1 MKRIKRTLAALLIVV
16 LTLALLGEAV
26 FADNSEQPVWPE
38 EGAIQLSKSAAAVE
52 GKENTWEVTLGIQ
65 GKNYKTTS
73 DVVLVIDNSNSMY
86 PSETSKEDRMTKTK
100 AAANAFVDT
109 LLTEDSTT
117 RIALV
122 VYNLKETHTG
132 FYAYANRAA
141 LKQQINAIEQ
151 NEDEGG
157 TFTQLGLHTA
167 RTLLNSAESTGQN
180 KSIVLLSD
188 GEPTMAYRV
197 SQVAAD
203 ISFDGFNIDVKSNCG
218 EFSSSHKTPDLS
230 VSVNY
235 KAGTPEIVSCDYTQ
249 TVGDGTSTTNSYS
262 VSSTINTA
270 LNHGSTSGSVKCSHF
285 LGIGQQDWP
294 YVINENYSNGQELST
309 GTVSGNGLPA
319 KDFTFSTKVAA
330 RVTMQIS
337 NHGLP
342 TIWEAQQATAEGT
355 TVYTVAFQ
363 AGTDGERVLKAC
375 ATNPTK
381 GFFAISSST
390 NIETALKDVF
400 TSIAGSIAIA
410 ARAGSVA
417 DTMGDKVQLVIKE
430 TAPIITTDENVY
442 NNGDADIYI
451 SQGTASYDSAA
462 RAIHW
467 TVGNVSEQDKP
478 VMKYRVSIKSGY
490 NPPTGETLLTNE
502 QATFSYIDYLG
513 RDAEAEFPKPEVTV
527 GGGKLLV
534 HWYQVNEQ
542 GQPVNAQG
550 TVVESPALANQV
562 RPAEYHSADGSTGLR
577 YNTPYT
583 VAHELFDGYTYYGSY
598 ILNDSSL
605 TEGSSATVT
614 LTAVSSN
621 QDLWFAYGRDFKVA
635 HVQNG
640 TVVQT
645 DTHAVTEH
653 FDLTA
658 QVLTGHLYGGAFSA
672 EACGAG
678 SVQSFAAGQNAM
690 DFTPEAGAT
699 YYIWEPSNVYL
710 APRNYNVW
718 QHVYGG
724 SNGERGVI
732 ATYLLTTIDRTLYQE
747 VGFLSGGSSYVSEKD
762 GASIAY
768 GVVNANKG
776 SKLYQQLFV
785 RDGSLNAT
793 EGIEA
798 TSRDDGYIG
807 LYRWT
812 DGAFYQK
819 DAAFSFQPYWI
830 TLDGIRVTGTSVRT
844 CTYRGTG
851 TTDDHQSLGISAEPT
866 GSACTVVSAAE
877 TTIHFAET
885 YSLDAATDAP
895 VAPPEPEPE
904 TVTLTL
910 HEGTST
916 RSITVLT
923 GDQRGKVAPAEL
935 GGKVFAGW
943 YTDDAYRTPAD
954 LSNVQEDRTL
964 YGKYVSYNYLRVE
977 YQRNSFL
984 QGNSITLLSA
994 VDGRGFAETGFV
1006 INGKRVA
1013 VPQLTERFRVFTAQM
1028 VFGRCVSRDALL
1040 MTMPYS
1046 LQGLQLGAAIEIT
1059 PYWVTPDGTTV
1070 YGEAR
1075 TLIYEYFTLR
1085 G

>member
-86 PSETSKEDRMTKTK
+86 PSKTSKEDRMSKTK

-132 FYAYANRAA
+132 FYTYGNRAE
-141 LKQQINAIEQ
+141 LKQQISSISK
-151 NEDEGG
+151 NENDGG

-188 GEPTMAYRV
+188 GEPTKAYAF
-197 SQVAAD
+197 VAKNPTYTGCESWHL
-203 ISFDGFNIDVKSNCG
+203 ISGHHGGTFKAETF
-218 EFSSSHKTPDLS
+218 EP
-230 VSVNY
+230 NY
-235 KAGTPEIVSCDYTQ
+235 SLTL
-249 TVGDGTSTTNSYS
+249 GDGRTNDFGTYSYNAIARSVTCNKDVSKDIDCNYYKDSSGNWVYTTNE
-262 VSSTINTA
+262 VGTD
-270 LNHGSTSGSVKCSHF
+270 
-285 LGIGQQDWP
+285 LGVP
-294 YVINENYSNGQELST
+294 
-309 GTVSGNGLPA
+309 
-319 KDFTFSTKVAA
+319 
-330 RVTMQIS
+330 TM
-337 NHGLP
+337 
-342 TIWEAQQATAEGT
+342 WEAEQATAEGT
-355 TVYTVAFQ
+355 AVYTVAFQ

-390 NIETALKDVF
+390 NIETALKDAF
-400 TSIAGSIAIA
+400 TSIAGSISIA

-417 DTMGDKVQLVIKE
+417 DTMGDNVQLVFKDA
-430 TAPIITTDENVY
+430 APIITTDMAVY
-442 NNGDADIYI
+442 AAGNADVYI

-478 VMKYRVSIKSGY
+478 VMKYRVTIKSGCT
-490 NPPTGETLLTNE
+490 PSTGETLLTNE
-502 QATFSYIDYLG
+502 QAIFSYIDYLG

-534 HWYQVNEQ
+534 HWYQVNEN

-562 RPAEYHSADGSTGLR
+562 QPAEYHSANGSTGLR

-583 VAHELFDGYTYYGSY
+583 VDHKIFDGYTYYGSY
-598 ILNDSSL
+598 IPNDGSL
-605 TEGSSATVT
+605 TEGDSATVT
-614 LTAVSSN
+614 LTAANSN

-672 EACGAG
+672 EACGAD

-699 YYIWEPSNVYL
+699 YYIWEPSDVYL

-943 YTDDAYRTPAD
+943 YTDGTYRTPAD

-1028 VFGRCVSRDALL
+1028 VFGRSVSRDALL

-1046 LQGLQLGAAIEIT
+1046 LQGLQRGAAIEIT

>member
-1 MKRIKRTLAALLIVV
+1 MKRIKRTLAALLTVV

-73 DVVLVIDNSNSMY
+73 DVVLVIDNSNSMH
-86 PSETSKEDRMTKTK
+86 PSKTSKEDRMTKTK

-122 VYNLKETHTG
+122 VYNLTETHTG
-132 FYAYANRAA
+132 FYTYENKAA
-141 LKQQINAIEQ
+141 LKSKINAIEQ
-151 NEDEGG
+151 DNDNGG

-188 GEPTMAYRV
+188 GEPTKAYEF
-197 SQVAAD
+197 VAVNATYT
-203 ISFDGFNIDVKSNCG
+203 NCQ
-218 EFSSSHKTPDLS
+218 SSHGLVFNRNHSGGQFKADTFLPDYNL
-230 VSVNY
+230 
-235 KAGTPEIVSCDYTQ
+235 TL
-249 TVGDGTSTTNSYS
+249 GDGGTNDFGTYSHNAIASSVTCNKGVSRDIDCNYYKDSSDNWVYTTN
-262 VSSTINTA
+262 V
-270 LNHGSTSGSVKCSHF
+270 VKTD
-285 LGIGQQDWP
+285 LGVP
-294 YVINENYSNGQELST
+294 
-309 GTVSGNGLPA
+309 
-319 KDFTFSTKVAA
+319 
-330 RVTMQIS
+330 TM
-337 NHGLP
+337 
-342 TIWEAQQATAEGT
+342 WEAEQATAEGT

-375 ATNPTK
+375 ATDPTK
-381 GFFAISSST
+381 GYFAIGSST
-390 NIETALKDVF
+390 NVETALKDAF

-417 DTMGDKVQLVIKE
+417 DTMGENVQLVFNNS
-430 TAPIITTDENVY
+430 APIITTDKDVY
-442 NNGDADIYI
+442 DAGNADVYI

-478 VMKYRVSIKSGY
+478 VMKYRVTIKSGY
-490 NPPTGETLLTNE
+490 NPSTGETLLTNE

-534 HWYQVNEQ
+534 HWYQVNEN

-562 RPAEYHSADGSTGLR
+562 RPAEYHSADDSTGLR

-605 TEGSSATVT
+605 TAGDSATVT
-614 LTAVSSN
+614 LTAANSN

-658 QVLTGHLYGGAFSA
+658 QVPGGRLYGGAFSA
-672 EACGAG
+672 EACGAD

-699 YYIWEPSNVYL
+699 YYIWEPSDVYL

-718 QHVYGG
+718 QHVYGS

-747 VGFLSGGSSYVSEKD
+747 VGFLSGSSSYASEKD

-776 SKLYQQLFV
+776 SELYQQLYV
-785 RDGSLNAT
+785 WRGELNAT
-793 EGIEA
+793 TGINAE
-798 TSRDDGYIG
+798 TRDDGYIG

-812 DGAFYQK
+812 DSAFYHEN
-819 DAAFSFQPYWI
+819 ATLSFQPYWI

-851 TTDDHQSLGISAEPT
+851 TTEDHQSLGISAKTT
-866 GSACTVVSAAE
+866 GSACTAVSAAE
-877 TTIHFAET
+877 TTIRFAET

-895 VAPPEPEPE
+895 VTPPQPEPE

-910 HEGTST
+910 HEGTNT

-923 GDQRGKVAPAEL
+923 GDQRGKVAPAGL

-954 LSNVQEDRTL
+954 LSNVQENRTL

-1028 VFGRCVSRDALL
+1028 VFGRSVSRDALL

-1046 LQGLQLGAAIEIT
+1046 LQGLQRGAAIEIT

>member
-1 MKRIKRTLAALLIVV
+1 MKRIKRTLAALLTVV

-86 PSETSKEDRMTKTK
+86 DNSRMAKTK

-109 LLTEDSTT
+109 LLTEESTT

-141 LKQQINAIEQ
+141 LKQQINAITQ
-151 NEDEGG
+151 NNDDGG

-188 GEPTMAYRV
+188 GEPTKAYEF
-197 SQVAAD
+197 VAKNPTYTGCESWHL
-203 ISFDGFNIDVKSNCG
+203 ISGHHGGTFKAETFEPNYSLTLGDGRTNDFGTYSYNAIARSVICDKGVKSDIDCNYYKD
-218 EFSSSHKTPDLS
+218 SSGNW
-230 VSVNY
+230 VY
-235 KAGTPEIVSCDYTQ
+235 
-249 TVGDGTSTTNSYS
+249 TTNK
-262 VSSTINTA
+262 VGTD
-270 LNHGSTSGSVKCSHF
+270 
-285 LGIGQQDWP
+285 LGVP
-294 YVINENYSNGQELST
+294 
-309 GTVSGNGLPA
+309 
-319 KDFTFSTKVAA
+319 
-330 RVTMQIS
+330 TM
-337 NHGLP
+337 
-342 TIWEAQQATAEGT
+342 WEAEQATAEGT

-390 NIETALKDVF
+390 NIETALKDAF
-400 TSIAGSIAIA
+400 TSIAGSISIA

-417 DTMGDKVQLVIKE
+417 DTMGDKVQLVFKDA
-430 TAPIITTDENVY
+430 APIITTDMAVY
-442 NNGDADIYI
+442 AAGNADVYI

-478 VMKYRVSIKSGY
+478 VMKYRVTIKSGC
-490 NPPTGETLLTNE
+490 NPSTGETLLTNE

-513 RDAEAEFPKPEVTV
+513 RNAEAEFPKPEVTV

-534 HWYQVNEQ
+534 HWYQVNDE
-542 GQPVNAQG
+542 GLPVNAQG

-562 RPAEYHSADGSTGLR
+562 QPAEYHSVNGSTGLL

-583 VAHELFDGYTYYGSY
+583 VDHKIFDGYTYYGSY
-598 ILNDSSL
+598 ILNDGNL
-605 TEGSSATVT
+605 TEGDSATVT

-672 EACGAG
+672 EACGAD

-699 YYIWEPSNVYL
+699 YYIWEPSDVYL

-732 ATYLLTTIDRTLYQE
+732 ATYLLTTIDRTHYQE

-768 GVVNANKG
+768 GVVNANKNG
-776 SKLYQQLFV
+776 TLYQQLFV
-785 RDGSLNAT
+785 RNGILNATNAT
-793 EGIEA
+793 EGLEA

-819 DAAFSFQPYWI
+819 DAVFSFQPYWI

-877 TTIHFAET
+877 TTIRFAET

-895 VAPPEPEPE
+895 VAPPEPEPK

-916 RSITVLT
+916 RSITVPT

-954 LSNVQEDRTL
+954 LSNVQENRTL

-1006 INGKRVA
+1006 INEKRVA

-1028 VFGRCVSRDALL
+1028 VFGRSVSRDALL

-1046 LQGLQLGAAIEIT
+1046 MQGLQRGAAIEIT

>member
-141 LKQQINAIEQ
+141 LKQQINAITQ
-151 NEDEGG
+151 NNDDGG

-180 KSIVLLSD
+180 KNIVLLSD
-188 GEPTMAYRV
+188 GEPTASYRIGG
-197 SQVAAD
+197 SITCTED
-203 ISFDGFNIDVKSNCG
+203 I
-218 EFSSSHKTPDLS
+218 EFK
-230 VSVNY
+230 
-235 KAGTPEIVSCDYTQ
+235 DYTFFIGV
-249 TVGDGTSTTNSYS
+249 TKYATSN
-262 VSSTINTA
+262 INWATA
-270 LNHGSTSGSVKCSHF
+270 
-285 LGIGQQDWP
+285 Q
-294 YVINENYSNGQELST
+294 INCNYNK
-309 GTVSGNGLPA
+309 VDGNGEEFVT
-319 KDFTFSTKVAA
+319 DAA
-330 RVTMQIS
+330 SGLEITGCKHASDGGDDYIT
-337 NHGLP
+337 HGIA
-342 TIWEAQQATAEGT
+342 TIWESNQAKADGT
-355 TVYTVAFQ
+355 TIYSVALQ
-363 AGTDGERVLKAC
+363 VGTNGEQVLKAC

-381 GFFAISSST
+381 GYFAIGSST
-390 NIETALKDVF
+390 NIETALKDAF
-400 TSIAGSIAIA
+400 TSIAGSISIA

-417 DTMGDKVQLVIKE
+417 DTMGDKVQLVFKDA
-430 TAPIITTDENVY
+430 APIITTDMAVY
-442 NNGDADIYI
+442 AAGNADVYI
-451 SQGTASYDSAA
+451 SQGTASYDSAT

-478 VMKYRVSIKSGY
+478 VMKYRVTIKSGC
-490 NPPTGETLLTNE
+490 NPSTGETLLTNE

-534 HWYQVNEQ
+534 HWYQVNDK

-562 RPAEYHSADGSTGLR
+562 QPAQYHSVNGSTGLR

-583 VAHELFDGYTYYGSY
+583 VDHKIFDGYTYYGSY
-598 ILNDSSL
+598 ILNDGSL
-605 TEGSSATVT
+605 TEGDSATVT

-640 TVVQT
+640 IVVQT

-658 QVLTGHLYGGAFSA
+658 QVPGGRLYGGAFSA
-672 EACGAG
+672 EACGAD

-699 YYIWEPSNVYL
+699 YYIWEPSDVYL

-747 VGFLSGGSSYVSEKD
+747 VGFLSGGNSYVSEKD

-768 GVVNANKG
+768 GVVNANKNG
-776 SKLYQQLFV
+776 TLYQQLFV
-785 RDGSLNAT
+785 RNGILNAT
-793 EGIEA
+793 EGLEA

-851 TTDDHQSLGISAEPT
+851 TTDDHQSLGISAKTT

-877 TTIHFAET
+877 TTIRFAET

-895 VAPPEPEPE
+895 VALPEPEPE

-916 RSITVLT
+916 RSITVPT

-954 LSNVQEDRTL
+954 LSNVQENRTL

-1028 VFGRCVSRDALL
+1028 VFGRSVSRDALL

-1046 LQGLQLGAAIEIT
+1046 LQGLQRGAAIEIT

-1075 TLIYEYFTLR
+1075 TLIYEYFTLC

>member
-1 MKRIKRTLAALLIVV
+1 MKRIKRTLAALLTVV

-86 PSETSKEDRMTKTK
+86 DNSRMAKTK

-109 LLTEDSTT
+109 LLTEESTT

-132 FYAYANRAA
+132 FYTYGNRAE
-141 LKQQINAIEQ
+141 LKQQISSISK
-151 NEDEGG
+151 NENDGG

-188 GEPTMAYRV
+188 GEPTKAYAF
-197 SQVAAD
+197 VAKNPTYTGCESWHL
-203 ISFDGFNIDVKSNCG
+203 ISGHHGGTFKAETF
-218 EFSSSHKTPDLS
+218 EP
-230 VSVNY
+230 NY
-235 KAGTPEIVSCDYTQ
+235 SLTL
-249 TVGDGTSTTNSYS
+249 GDGRTNDFGTYSYNAIARSVTCNKDVSKDIDCNYYKDSSGNWVYTTN
-262 VSSTINTA
+262 V
-270 LNHGSTSGSVKCSHF
+270 VKTD
-285 LGIGQQDWP
+285 LGVP
-294 YVINENYSNGQELST
+294 
-309 GTVSGNGLPA
+309 
-319 KDFTFSTKVAA
+319 
-330 RVTMQIS
+330 TM
-337 NHGLP
+337 
-342 TIWEAQQATAEGT
+342 WEAEQATAEGT

-390 NIETALKDVF
+390 NIETALKDAF
-400 TSIAGSIAIA
+400 TSIAGSISIA

-417 DTMGDKVQLVIKE
+417 DTMGDNVQLVFKDA
-430 TAPIITTDENVY
+430 APIITTDMAVY
-442 NNGDADIYI
+442 AAGNADVYI

-478 VMKYRVSIKSGY
+478 VMKYRVTIKSGC
-490 NPPTGETLLTNE
+490 NPSTGKTLLTNE

-542 GQPVNAQG
+542 GLPVNAQG

-562 RPAEYHSADGSTGLR
+562 QPAEYHSVNGSTGLR

-583 VAHELFDGYTYYGSY
+583 VDHKIFDGYTYYGSY
-598 ILNDSSL
+598 ILNDGSL

-672 EACGAG
+672 EACGADN
-678 SVQSFAAGQNAM
+678 VQSFAAGQNAM
-690 DFTPEAGAT
+690 DFTPVAGAT
-699 YYIWEPSNVYL
+699 YYIWEPSDVYL

-732 ATYLLTTIDRTLYQE
+732 ATYLLTAIDRTLYQE

-812 DGAFYQK
+812 DGAFYQE

-851 TTDDHQSLGISAEPT
+851 TTDDHQSLGISAKTT

-877 TTIHFAET
+877 TTIRFAET

-910 HEGTST
+910 HEDTST

-954 LSNVQEDRTL
+954 LSNVQENRTL

-994 VDGRGFAETGFV
+994 VDGRGFAETGFI

-1028 VFGRCVSRDALL
+1028 VFGRSVSRDALL

-1046 LQGLQLGAAIEIT
+1046 LQGLQRGAAIEIT

>member
-1 MKRIKRTLAALLIVV
+1 MKRIKRTLAALLTVV

-86 PSETSKEDRMTKTK
+86 DNSRMAKTK

-109 LLTEDSTT
+109 LLTEESTT

-141 LKQQINAIEQ
+141 LKQQINAITQ
-151 NEDEGG
+151 NNDDGG

-188 GEPTMAYRV
+188 GEPTKAYEF
-197 SQVAAD
+197 VAKNPTYTGCESWHV
-203 ISFDGFNIDVKSNCG
+203 ISGHHGGTFKAETFEPNYSLTLGDGRTNDFGTYSYNAIARSVICDKGVKSDIDCNYYKD
-218 EFSSSHKTPDLS
+218 SSGNW
-230 VSVNY
+230 VY
-235 KAGTPEIVSCDYTQ
+235 
-249 TVGDGTSTTNSYS
+249 TTNE
-262 VSSTINTA
+262 VGTD
-270 LNHGSTSGSVKCSHF
+270 
-285 LGIGQQDWP
+285 LGVP
-294 YVINENYSNGQELST
+294 
-309 GTVSGNGLPA
+309 
-319 KDFTFSTKVAA
+319 
-330 RVTMQIS
+330 TM
-337 NHGLP
+337 
-342 TIWEAQQATAEGT
+342 WEAEQATAEGT

-390 NIETALKDVF
+390 NIETALKDAF
-400 TSIAGSIAIA
+400 TSIAGSISIA

-417 DTMGDKVQLVIKE
+417 DTMGDKVQLVFKDA
-430 TAPIITTDENVY
+430 APIITTDMAVY
-442 NNGDADIYI
+442 AAGNADVYI

-478 VMKYRVSIKSGY
+478 VMKYRVTIKSGY
-490 NPPTGETLLTNE
+490 NPSTGETLLTNE
-502 QATFSYIDYLG
+502 QAIFSYIDYLG
-513 RDAEAEFPKPEVTV
+513 RNAEAEFPKPEVTV

-534 HWYQVNEQ
+534 HWYQVNDK
-542 GQPVNAQG
+542 GQPVNSQG
-550 TVVESPALANQV
+550 TVVESPALAHQV
-562 RPAEYHSADGSTGLR
+562 QPAEYHSVNGSTGLR

-583 VAHELFDGYTYYGSY
+583 VDHKIFDGYTYYGSY
-598 ILNDSSL
+598 ILNDGSP
-605 TEGSSATVT
+605 TEGDSATVT

-658 QVLTGHLYGGAFSA
+658 QVPGGRLYGGAFTA
-672 EACGAG
+672 EACGAD

-690 DFTPEAGAT
+690 DFTPVAGAT
-699 YYIWEPSNVYL
+699 YYIWEPSDVYL

-776 SKLYQQLFV
+776 RELYQQLFV

-851 TTDDHQSLGISAEPT
+851 TTDDHQSLGISAKTT

-877 TTIHFAET
+877 TTIRFAET

-895 VAPPEPEPE
+895 AAPPEPEPE

-954 LSNVQEDRTL
+954 LSNVQENRTL

-1028 VFGRCVSRDALL
+1028 VFGRSVSRDALL

-1046 LQGLQLGAAIEIT
+1046 LQGLQRGAAIEIT

>member
-1 MKRIKRTLAALLIVV
+1 MKRIKRTLAALLTVV

-86 PSETSKEDRMTKTK
+86 DNSRMAKTK

-109 LLTEDSTT
+109 LLTEESTT

-122 VYNLKETHTG
+122 VYNLNETHTG
-132 FYAYANRAA
+132 FYTYENKAA
-141 LKQQINAIEQ
+141 LKHQIDAIAKSRPEKL
-151 NEDEGG
+151 GG

-188 GEPTMAYRV
+188 GVPTKAYTFVAKNPNYTGCESWHVISGHHGGTFKAETFEPNYSLTLGDGRTNDFGTYSYNAIARSVICDKGVKSDIDCNYYKDSSGNWVYTTNEVGTDLGVPTM
-197 SQVAAD
+197 
-203 ISFDGFNIDVKSNCG
+203 
-218 EFSSSHKTPDLS
+218 
-230 VSVNY
+230 
-235 KAGTPEIVSCDYTQ
+235 
-249 TVGDGTSTTNSYS
+249 
-262 VSSTINTA
+262 
-270 LNHGSTSGSVKCSHF
+270 
-285 LGIGQQDWP
+285 
-294 YVINENYSNGQELST
+294 
-309 GTVSGNGLPA
+309 
-319 KDFTFSTKVAA
+319 
-330 RVTMQIS
+330 
-337 NHGLP
+337 
-342 TIWEAQQATAEGT
+342 WEAEQATAEGT

-390 NIETALKDVF
+390 NIETALKAAF
-400 TSIAGSIAIA
+400 TSIAGSISIA

-417 DTMGDKVQLVIKE
+417 DTMGDKVQLVFKDA
-430 TAPIITTDENVY
+430 APIITTDMAVY
-442 NNGDADIYI
+442 AAGNADVYI
-451 SQGTASYDSAA
+451 SQGTASYDSAT

-478 VMKYRVSIKSGY
+478 VMKYRVTIKSGY
-490 NPPTGETLLTNE
+490 NPSTGKTLLTNE
-502 QATFSYIDYLG
+502 QAIFSYIDYLG

-534 HWYQVNEQ
+534 HWYQVNDK
-542 GQPVNAQG
+542 GLPVNAQG
-550 TVVESPALANQV
+550 TVVESPALAHQV
-562 RPAEYHSADGSTGLR
+562 QPAQYHCVNGSTGLL

-583 VAHELFDGYTYYGSY
+583 VDHKIFDGYTYYGSY
-598 ILNDSSL
+598 ILNDGSL

-614 LTAVSSN
+614 LTAANSN

-658 QVLTGHLYGGAFSA
+658 QVPGGRLYGGAFSA
-672 EACGAG
+672 EACGADN
-678 SVQSFAAGQNAM
+678 VQSFAAGQNAM

-699 YYIWEPSNVYL
+699 YYIWEPSDVYL

-776 SKLYQQLFV
+776 SELYQQLFV

-877 TTIHFAET
+877 TTIRFAET

-943 YTDDAYRTPAD
+943 YTDDAYRTPAV
-954 LSNVQEDRTL
+954 LSNVQENRTL

-1028 VFGRCVSRDALL
+1028 VFGRSVSRDALL

-1046 LQGLQLGAAIEIT
+1046 LQGLQRGAAIEIT
-1059 PYWVTPDGTTV
+1059 PYWVTSDGTTV

>member
-86 PSETSKEDRMTKTK
+86 DNSRMAKTK

-122 VYNLKETHTG
+122 VYNLNETHTG
-132 FYAYANRAA
+132 FYTYENKAA
-141 LKQQINAIEQ
+141 LKHQIDAIAKSRPETL
-151 NEDEGG
+151 GG

-188 GEPTMAYRV
+188 GEPTASYRIGG
-197 SQVAAD
+197 SITCTED
-203 ISFDGFNIDVKSNCG
+203 I
-218 EFSSSHKTPDLS
+218 EFT
-230 VSVNY
+230 
-235 KAGTPEIVSCDYTQ
+235 DYTLFFGV
-249 TVGDGTSTTNSYS
+249 TKYATSN
-262 VSSTINTA
+262 INWATA
-270 LNHGSTSGSVKCSHF
+270 
-285 LGIGQQDWP
+285 Q
-294 YVINENYSNGQELST
+294 INCNYNK
-309 GTVSGNGLPA
+309 VDGNGEEFVT
-319 KDFTFSTKVAA
+319 DAA
-330 RVTMQIS
+330 SGLEITGCKHASDGGDDYIT
-337 NHGLP
+337 HGIA
-342 TIWEAQQATAEGT
+342 TIWESNQAKADGT
-355 TVYTVAFQ
+355 TIY
-363 AGTDGERVLKAC
+363 
-375 ATNPTK
+375 
-381 GFFAISSST
+381 
-390 NIETALKDVF
+390 
-400 TSIAGSIAIA
+400 
-410 ARAGSVA
+410 SVA
-417 DTMGDKVQLVIKE
+417 LQVGT
-430 TAPIITTDENVY
+430 
-442 NNGDADIYI
+442 NG
-451 SQGTASYDSAA
+451 
-462 RAIHW
+462 
-467 TVGNVSEQDKP
+467 EQDKP
-478 VMKYRVSIKSGY
+478 VMKYRVTIKSGY
-490 NPPTGETLLTNE
+490 NPSTGETLLTNE
-502 QATFSYIDYLG
+502 QAIFSYIDYLG
-513 RDAEAEFPKPEVTV
+513 RNAEAEFPKPEVTV

-534 HWYQVNEQ
+534 HWYQVNDK

-550 TVVESPALANQV
+550 TVVESPALAHQIQ
-562 RPAEYHSADGSTGLR
+562 PAEYHSVNGSTGLL

-583 VAHELFDGYTYYGSY
+583 VGHKIFDGYTYYGSY
-598 ILNDSSL
+598 ILNDGSL
-605 TEGSSATVT
+605 TEGDSATVT
-614 LTAVSSN
+614 LTAANSN

-645 DTHAVTEH
+645 DTHTVTEH

-658 QVLTGHLYGGAFSA
+658 QVPGGRLYGGAFSA
-672 EACGAG
+672 EACGAD

-699 YYIWEPSNVYL
+699 YYIWEPSDVYL

-724 SNGERGVI
+724 SDGERGVI

-747 VGFLSGGSSYVSEKD
+747 VGFLSGGSSYLSEKD

-776 SKLYQQLFV
+776 SELYQQLFV

-851 TTDDHQSLGISAEPT
+851 TTDDHQSLGISAKTT
-866 GSACTVVSAAE
+866 GSALTAATVSENTVR
-877 TTIHFAET
+877 FAGA
-885 YSLDAATDAP
+885 YSLDATTDAP
-895 VAPPEPEPE
+895 IAPPEPEPK

-910 HEGTST
+910 HEGTDT
-916 RSITVLT
+916 RTLTVLT

-943 YTDDAYRTPAD
+943 YTDGTYRTPAV
-954 LSNVQEDRTL
+954 LSNVQENRTL
-964 YGKYVSYNYLRVE
+964 YGKYVSYNYLRAE

-1028 VFGRCVSRDALL
+1028 VFGRSVSRDALL

-1046 LQGLQLGAAIEIT
+1046 LQGLQRGAAIEIT

>member
-86 PSETSKEDRMTKTK
+86 PSKTSKEDRMTKTK

-132 FYAYANRAA
+132 FYTYGNRAE
-141 LKQQINAIEQ
+141 LKQQISSISK
-151 NEDEGG
+151 NENDGG

-188 GEPTMAYRV
+188 GEPTKAYAF
-197 SQVAAD
+197 VAKNPTYTGCESWHL
-203 ISFDGFNIDVKSNCG
+203 ISGHHGGTFKAETF
-218 EFSSSHKTPDLS
+218 EP
-230 VSVNY
+230 NY
-235 KAGTPEIVSCDYTQ
+235 SLTL
-249 TVGDGTSTTNSYS
+249 GDGRTNDFGTYSYNAIARSVTCNKDVSKDIDCNYYKDSSGNWVYTTNE
-262 VSSTINTA
+262 VDTD
-270 LNHGSTSGSVKCSHF
+270 
-285 LGIGQQDWP
+285 LGVP
-294 YVINENYSNGQELST
+294 
-309 GTVSGNGLPA
+309 
-319 KDFTFSTKVAA
+319 
-330 RVTMQIS
+330 TM
-337 NHGLP
+337 
-342 TIWEAQQATAEGT
+342 WEAEQATAEGT

-381 GFFAISSST
+381 GYFAIDSST
-390 NIETALKDVF
+390 NIETALKDAF
-400 TSIAGSIAIA
+400 TSIAGSISIA

-417 DTMGDKVQLVIKE
+417 DTMGDNVQLVFKDA
-430 TAPIITTDENVY
+430 APIITTDMAVY
-442 NNGDADIYI
+442 AAGNADVYI
-451 SQGTASYDSAA
+451 SQGTAYYDSAA

-490 NPPTGETLLTNE
+490 NPSTGETLLTNE

-534 HWYQVNEQ
+534 HWYQVNDK

-550 TVVESPALANQV
+550 TVVESPALAHQV
-562 RPAEYHSADGSTGLR
+562 QPAQYHNANGSTGLL

-583 VAHELFDGYTYYGSY
+583 VDHKIFDGYTYYGSY
-598 ILNDSSL
+598 ILNDGSL

-658 QVLTGHLYGGAFSA
+658 QVPGGRLYGGAFSA
-672 EACGAG
+672 EACGAD

-699 YYIWEPSNVYL
+699 YYIWEPSDVYL

-776 SKLYQQLFV
+776 SELYQQLFV

-885 YSLDAATDAP
+885 YSLDATTDAP

-954 LSNVQEDRTL
+954 LSNVQENRTL

-994 VDGRGFAETGFV
+994 VDGRGFAETGFI

-1028 VFGRCVSRDALL
+1028 VFGRSVSRDALL

-1046 LQGLQLGAAIEIT
+1046 LQGLQRGAAIEIT

>member
-86 PSETSKEDRMTKTK
+86 DNSRMAKTK

-141 LKQQINAIEQ
+141 LKQQINAITQ
-151 NEDEGG
+151 NNDDGG

-180 KSIVLLSD
+180 KNIVLLSD
-188 GEPTMAYRV
+188 GEPTKAYEF
-197 SQVAAD
+197 VAKNPTYTGCESWHL
-203 ISFDGFNIDVKSNCG
+203 ISGHHGGTFKAETF
-218 EFSSSHKTPDLS
+218 EP
-230 VSVNY
+230 NY
-235 KAGTPEIVSCDYTQ
+235 SLTL
-249 TVGDGTSTTNSYS
+249 GDGRTNDFGTYSYNAIARSVTCNKDVSKDIDCNYYKDSSGNWVYTTNE
-262 VSSTINTA
+262 VETD
-270 LNHGSTSGSVKCSHF
+270 
-285 LGIGQQDWP
+285 LGVP
-294 YVINENYSNGQELST
+294 
-309 GTVSGNGLPA
+309 
-319 KDFTFSTKVAA
+319 
-330 RVTMQIS
+330 TM
-337 NHGLP
+337 
-342 TIWEAQQATAEGT
+342 WEAEQATAEGT

-390 NIETALKDVF
+390 NIETALKDAF
-400 TSIAGSIAIA
+400 TSIAGSISIA

-417 DTMGDKVQLVIKE
+417 DTMGDKVQLVFKDA
-430 TAPIITTDENVY
+430 APIITTDMAVY
-442 NNGDADIYI
+442 AAGNADVYI
-451 SQGTASYDSAA
+451 SQGTASYDSAT

-478 VMKYRVSIKSGY
+478 VMKYRVTIKSGC
-490 NPPTGETLLTNE
+490 NPSTGETLLTNE

-534 HWYQVNEQ
+534 HWYQVNDK

-550 TVVESPALANQV
+550 TVVESPALAHQV
-562 RPAEYHSADGSTGLR
+562 QPAEYHSVNGSTGLR

-583 VAHELFDGYTYYGSY
+583 VDHKIFDGYTYYGSY
-598 ILNDSSL
+598 ILNDGSP
-605 TEGSSATVT
+605 TEGDSATVT

-672 EACGAG
+672 EACGEDN
-678 SVQSFAAGQNAM
+678 VQSFAAGQNAM

-699 YYIWEPSNVYL
+699 YYIWEPSDVYL
-710 APRNYNVW
+710 APRNYNAW

-768 GVVNANKG
+768 GVVNANKNG
-776 SKLYQQLFV
+776 TLYQQLFV
-785 RDGSLNAT
+785 RNGILNAT
-793 EGIEA
+793 EGLEA

-851 TTDDHQSLGISAEPT
+851 TTDDHQSLGISAKTT

-877 TTIHFAET
+877 TTIRFAET

-895 VAPPEPEPE
+895 VAPPEPEPK

-916 RSITVLT
+916 RSITVPT

-954 LSNVQEDRTL
+954 LSNVQENRTL

-994 VDGRGFAETGFV
+994 VDGRGYAETGFV
-1006 INGKRVA
+1006 INGRKVV

-1028 VFGRCVSRDALL
+1028 VFGRSVSRDALL

-1046 LQGLQLGAAIEIT
+1046 LQGLQRGAAIEIT

>member
-1 MKRIKRTLAALLIVV
+1 MKRIKRTLAALLTVV

-86 PSETSKEDRMTKTK
+86 DNSRMAKTK

-141 LKQQINAIEQ
+141 LKQQINAITQ
-151 NEDEGG
+151 NNDDGG

-188 GEPTMAYRV
+188 GVPTKAYAFVAKNPTYTGCESWHVISGHHGGTFKAETFEPNYSLTLGDGRTNDFGTYSYNAIARSVICDKGVKSDIDCNYYKDSSGNWVYTTNKVGTDLGVPTM
-197 SQVAAD
+197 
-203 ISFDGFNIDVKSNCG
+203 
-218 EFSSSHKTPDLS
+218 
-230 VSVNY
+230 
-235 KAGTPEIVSCDYTQ
+235 
-249 TVGDGTSTTNSYS
+249 
-262 VSSTINTA
+262 
-270 LNHGSTSGSVKCSHF
+270 
-285 LGIGQQDWP
+285 
-294 YVINENYSNGQELST
+294 
-309 GTVSGNGLPA
+309 
-319 KDFTFSTKVAA
+319 
-330 RVTMQIS
+330 
-337 NHGLP
+337 
-342 TIWEAQQATAEGT
+342 WEAEQATAEGT

-390 NIETALKDVF
+390 NIETALKDAF
-400 TSIAGSIAIA
+400 TSIAGSISIA

-417 DTMGDKVQLVIKE
+417 DTMGDKVQLVFKDA
-430 TAPIITTDENVY
+430 APIITTDMAVY
-442 NNGDADIYI
+442 AAGNADVYI

-478 VMKYRVSIKSGY
+478 VMKYRVTIKSGY
-490 NPPTGETLLTNE
+490 NPSTGETLLTNE
-502 QATFSYIDYLG
+502 QAAFSYIDYLG
-513 RDAEAEFPKPEVTV
+513 RNAEAEFPKPEVTV

-534 HWYQVNEQ
+534 HWYQVNDK
-542 GQPVNAQG
+542 GLPVNAQG
-550 TVVESPALANQV
+550 TVVESPALAHQV
-562 RPAEYHSADGSTGLR
+562 QPAEYHSVNGSTGLR

-583 VAHELFDGYTYYGSY
+583 VDHKIFDGYTYYGSY
-598 ILNDSSL
+598 ILNDGSL
-605 TEGSSATVT
+605 TEGDSATVT

-672 EACGAG
+672 EACGAD

-690 DFTPEAGAT
+690 DFTPVAGAT
-699 YYIWEPSNVYL
+699 YYIWEPSDVYL

-747 VGFLSGGSSYVSEKD
+747 VGFLSGGGSYVSEKD

-768 GVVNANKG
+768 GVVNANKNG
-776 SKLYQQLFV
+776 TLYQQLFV
-785 RDGSLNAT
+785 RNGILNAT
-793 EGIEA
+793 EGLEA

-851 TTDDHQSLGISAEPT
+851 TTDDHQSLGISAKTT

-877 TTIHFAET
+877 TTIRFAET

-895 VAPPEPEPE
+895 VAPPEPEPK

-910 HEGTST
+910 HEGTDT
-916 RSITVLT
+916 RTLTVLT

-954 LSNVQEDRTL
+954 LSNVQENRTL

-1028 VFGRCVSRDALL
+1028 VFGRSVSRDALL

-1046 LQGLQLGAAIEIT
+1046 LQGLQRGAAIEIT

>member
-1 MKRIKRTLAALLIVV
+1 MKRIKRTLAALLTVV

-86 PSETSKEDRMTKTK
+86 PSKTSKEDRMTKTK

-109 LLTEDSTT
+109 LLTEESTT

-132 FYAYANRAA
+132 FYTYGNRAE
-141 LKQQINAIEQ
+141 LKQQISSISK
-151 NEDEGG
+151 NENDGG

-188 GEPTMAYRV
+188 GEPTKAYEF
-197 SQVAAD
+197 VAKNPTYTGCESWHFL
-203 ISFDGFNIDVKSNCG
+203 ISGHHGGTFKAETFEPNYSLTLGDGSTNDFGTYSYNAIARSVICDKGVKSDIDCNYYKD
-218 EFSSSHKTPDLS
+218 SSGNW
-230 VSVNY
+230 VY
-235 KAGTPEIVSCDYTQ
+235 
-249 TVGDGTSTTNSYS
+249 TTNE
-262 VSSTINTA
+262 VGTD
-270 LNHGSTSGSVKCSHF
+270 
-285 LGIGQQDWP
+285 LGVP
-294 YVINENYSNGQELST
+294 
-309 GTVSGNGLPA
+309 
-319 KDFTFSTKVAA
+319 
-330 RVTMQIS
+330 TM
-337 NHGLP
+337 
-342 TIWEAQQATAEGT
+342 WEAEQATAEST

-390 NIETALKDVF
+390 NIETALKDAF
-400 TSIAGSIAIA
+400 TSIAGSISIA

-417 DTMGDKVQLVIKE
+417 DTMGDNVQLVFKDA
-430 TAPIITTDENVY
+430 APIITTDMAVY
-442 NNGDADIYI
+442 DAGNADVYI

-478 VMKYRVSIKSGY
+478 VMKYRVTIKSGCT
-490 NPPTGETLLTNE
+490 PSTGETLLTNE
-502 QATFSYIDYLG
+502 QAIFSYIDYLG

-534 HWYQVNEQ
+534 HWYQVNEN
-542 GQPVNAQG
+542 GLPVNAQG
-550 TVVESPALANQV
+550 TVVESPALAHQV
-562 RPAEYHSADGSTGLR
+562 QPAQYHNANGSTGLL

-583 VAHELFDGYTYYGSY
+583 VDHKIFDGYTYYGSY
-598 ILNDSSL
+598 ILNDGSL
-605 TEGSSATVT
+605 TEGDSATVT
-614 LTAVSSN
+614 LTAANSN

-658 QVLTGHLYGGAFSA
+658 QVLTGYLYGGAFSA
-672 EACGAG
+672 EACGAD

-699 YYIWEPSNVYL
+699 YYIWEPSDVYL

-785 RDGSLNAT
+785 RDGSLNST

-851 TTDDHQSLGISAEPT
+851 TTDDYQGLGISAEPT

-877 TTIHFAET
+877 TTIRFAET

-895 VAPPEPEPE
+895 VAPPEPDPE

-954 LSNVQEDRTL
+954 LSNVQENRTL
-964 YGKYVSYNYLRVE
+964 YGKYVSYNFLRVE

-1028 VFGRCVSRDALL
+1028 VFGRSVSRDALL

-1046 LQGLQLGAAIEIT
+1046 LQGLQRGAAIEIT

>member
-1 MKRIKRTLAALLIVV
+1 MKCIKRTLAALLTVV

-52 GKENTWEVTLGIQ
+52 GKENTWEVTLDIQ

-86 PSETSKEDRMTKTK
+86 DNSRMAKTK

-109 LLTEDSTT
+109 LLTEESTT

-122 VYNLKETHTG
+122 VYNLEETHTG
-132 FYAYANRAA
+132 FYTYENKAA
-141 LKQQINAIEQ
+141 LKHQIDAIAKSRPETL
-151 NEDEGG
+151 GG

-188 GEPTMAYRV
+188 GEPTKAYEF
-197 SQVAAD
+197 VAVNATYT
-203 ISFDGFNIDVKSNCG
+203 NCQ
-218 EFSSSHKTPDLS
+218 SSHGLVFNRNHSGGQFKADTFLPDYNL
-230 VSVNY
+230 
-235 KAGTPEIVSCDYTQ
+235 TL
-249 TVGDGTSTTNSYS
+249 GDGGTNDFGTYSHNAIASSVTCNKGVSRDIDCNYYKDSSDNWVYTTN
-262 VSSTINTA
+262 V
-270 LNHGSTSGSVKCSHF
+270 VKTD
-285 LGIGQQDWP
+285 LGVP
-294 YVINENYSNGQELST
+294 
-309 GTVSGNGLPA
+309 
-319 KDFTFSTKVAA
+319 
-330 RVTMQIS
+330 TM
-337 NHGLP
+337 
-342 TIWEAQQATAEGT
+342 WEAEQATAEGT

-375 ATNPTK
+375 ATDPTK
-381 GFFAISSST
+381 GYFAIGSST
-390 NIETALKDVF
+390 NVETALKDAF

-417 DTMGDKVQLVIKE
+417 DTMGENVQLVFNNS
-430 TAPIITTDENVY
+430 APIITTDKDVY
-442 NNGDADIYI
+442 DAGNADVYI

-478 VMKYRVSIKSGY
+478 VMKYRVTIKSGY
-490 NPPTGETLLTNE
+490 NPSTGETLLTNE

-534 HWYQVNEQ
+534 HWYQVNEN

-583 VAHELFDGYTYYGSY
+583 VDHKIFDGYTYYGSY
-598 ILNDSSL
+598 ILNDGSL
-605 TEGSSATVT
+605 TEGDSATVT

-645 DTHAVTEH
+645 DTYAVTEH

-672 EACGAG
+672 EACGADN
-678 SVQSFAAGQNAM
+678 VQSFAAGQNAM

-699 YYIWEPSNVYL
+699 YYIWEPSDVYL

-747 VGFLSGGSSYVSEKD
+747 VGFLSGSSSYLSEKD
-762 GASIAY
+762 GTSIAY

-776 SKLYQQLFV
+776 SELYQQLFV

-793 EGIEA
+793 EGIDA

-851 TTDDHQSLGISAEPT
+851 TTDDHQGLGISAKTT

-877 TTIHFAET
+877 TTIRFAET

-954 LSNVQEDRTL
+954 LSNVQENRTL

-994 VDGRGFAETGFV
+994 VDGRGFAEAGFV

-1028 VFGRCVSRDALL
+1028 VFGRSVSRDALL

-1046 LQGLQLGAAIEIT
+1046 LQGLQRGAAIEIT

>member
-86 PSETSKEDRMTKTK
+86 DNSRMAKTK

-109 LLTEDSTT
+109 LLTEESTT

-122 VYNLKETHTG
+122 VYNLNETHTG
-132 FYAYANRAA
+132 FYTYENKAA
-141 LKQQINAIEQ
+141 LKHQIDAIAKSRPEKL
-151 NEDEGG
+151 GG

-188 GEPTMAYRV
+188 GEPTKAYEF
-197 SQVAAD
+197 VAKNPTYTGCESWHV
-203 ISFDGFNIDVKSNCG
+203 ISGHHGGTFKAETFEPNYSLTLGDGRTNDFGTYSYNAIARSVICDKGVKSDIDCNYYKD
-218 EFSSSHKTPDLS
+218 SSGNW
-230 VSVNY
+230 VY
-235 KAGTPEIVSCDYTQ
+235 
-249 TVGDGTSTTNSYS
+249 TTNE
-262 VSSTINTA
+262 VGTD
-270 LNHGSTSGSVKCSHF
+270 
-285 LGIGQQDWP
+285 LGVP
-294 YVINENYSNGQELST
+294 
-309 GTVSGNGLPA
+309 
-319 KDFTFSTKVAA
+319 
-330 RVTMQIS
+330 TM
-337 NHGLP
+337 
-342 TIWEAQQATAEGT
+342 WEAEQATAEGT

-390 NIETALKDVF
+390 NIETALKDAF
-400 TSIAGSIAIA
+400 TSIAGSISIA

-417 DTMGDKVQLVIKE
+417 DTMGDKVQLVFKDA
-430 TAPIITTDENVY
+430 APIITTDMAVY
-442 NNGDADIYI
+442 AAGNADVYI

-478 VMKYRVSIKSGY
+478 VMKYRVTIKSGY
-490 NPPTGETLLTNE
+490 NPSTGETLLTNE
-502 QATFSYIDYLG
+502 QAAFSYIDYLG
-513 RDAEAEFPKPEVTV
+513 RNAEAEFPKPEVTV

-534 HWYQVNEQ
+534 HWYQVNEK
-542 GQPVNAQG
+542 GLPVNAQG
-550 TVVESPALANQV
+550 TVVESPALAHQIQ
-562 RPAEYHSADGSTGLR
+562 PAEYHSVNGSTGLL

-583 VAHELFDGYTYYGSY
+583 VDHKIFDGYTYYGSY
-598 ILNDSSL
+598 ILNDGSL
-605 TEGSSATVT
+605 TEGDSATVT

-672 EACGAG
+672 EACGAD

-699 YYIWEPSNVYL
+699 YYIWEPSDVYL

-724 SNGERGVI
+724 SDGERGVI

-776 SKLYQQLFV
+776 SELYQQLFV

-851 TTDDHQSLGISAEPT
+851 TTDDHQSLGISAKTT
-866 GSACTVVSAAE
+866 GSALTAATVSEDTVR
-877 TTIHFAET
+877 FAGA
-885 YSLDAATDAP
+885 YSLDATTDAP
-895 VAPPEPEPE
+895 VAPPEPEPK

-916 RSITVLT
+916 RSITVPT
-923 GDQRGKVAPAEL
+923 GDQRDKVAPAEL

-954 LSNVQEDRTL
+954 LSNVQENRTL

-1028 VFGRCVSRDALL
+1028 VFGRSVSRDALL

-1046 LQGLQLGAAIEIT
+1046 LQGLQRGAAIEIT

>member
-1 MKRIKRTLAALLIVV
+1 MKRIKRTLAALLTVV

-86 PSETSKEDRMTKTK
+86 DNSRMAKTK

-109 LLTEDSTT
+109 LLTEESTT

-141 LKQQINAIEQ
+141 LKQQINAITQ
-151 NEDEGG
+151 NNDDGG

-188 GEPTMAYRV
+188 GVPTKAYAFVAKNPTYTGCESWHLISGHHGGTFKAETFEPNYSLTLGDGRTNDFGTYSYNAIARSVICDKGVKSDIDCNYYKDSSGNWVYTTNNEVGTDLGVPTM
-197 SQVAAD
+197 
-203 ISFDGFNIDVKSNCG
+203 
-218 EFSSSHKTPDLS
+218 
-230 VSVNY
+230 
-235 KAGTPEIVSCDYTQ
+235 
-249 TVGDGTSTTNSYS
+249 
-262 VSSTINTA
+262 
-270 LNHGSTSGSVKCSHF
+270 
-285 LGIGQQDWP
+285 
-294 YVINENYSNGQELST
+294 
-309 GTVSGNGLPA
+309 
-319 KDFTFSTKVAA
+319 
-330 RVTMQIS
+330 
-337 NHGLP
+337 
-342 TIWEAQQATAEGT
+342 WEAEQATAEGT

-390 NIETALKDVF
+390 NIETALKDAF
-400 TSIAGSIAIA
+400 TSIAGSISIA

-417 DTMGDKVQLVIKE
+417 DTMGDKVQLVFKDA
-430 TAPIITTDENVY
+430 APIITTDMAVY
-442 NNGDADIYI
+442 AAGNADVYI
-451 SQGTASYDSAA
+451 SQGTASYDSAT

-478 VMKYRVSIKSGY
+478 VMKYRVTIKSGC
-490 NPPTGETLLTNE
+490 NPSTGETLLTNE

-534 HWYQVNEQ
+534 HWYQVNDK
-542 GQPVNAQG
+542 GLPVNAQG
-550 TVVESPALANQV
+550 TVVESPALAHQV
-562 RPAEYHSADGSTGLR
+562 QPAEYHSVNDSTGLL

-583 VAHELFDGYTYYGSY
+583 VDHKIFDGYTYYGSY
-598 ILNDSSL
+598 ILNDGRL
-605 TEGSSATVT
+605 TEGDSATVT

-672 EACGAG
+672 EACGAD

-690 DFTPEAGAT
+690 DFTPVAGAT
-699 YYIWEPSNVYL
+699 YYIWEPSDVYL

-851 TTDDHQSLGISAEPT
+851 TTDDHQSLGISAKTT
-866 GSACTVVSAAE
+866 GSARTVVSAAE
-877 TTIHFAET
+877 TTIRFAET

-910 HEGTST
+910 HEGTDT
-916 RSITVLT
+916 RTLTVLT

-954 LSNVQEDRTL
+954 LSNVQENRTL

-1028 VFGRCVSRDALL
+1028 VFGRSVSRDALL

-1046 LQGLQLGAAIEIT
+1046 LQGLQRGAAIEIT

>member
-1 MKRIKRTLAALLIVV
+1 MKRIKRTLAALLTVV

-86 PSETSKEDRMTKTK
+86 PSKTSKEDRMTKTK

-132 FYAYANRAA
+132 FYTYGNRAE
-141 LKQQINAIEQ
+141 LKQQISSISK
-151 NEDEGG
+151 NENDGG

-188 GEPTMAYRV
+188 GEPTKAYAF
-197 SQVAAD
+197 VAKNPTYTGCESWHL
-203 ISFDGFNIDVKSNCG
+203 ISGHHGGTFKAETF
-218 EFSSSHKTPDLS
+218 EP
-230 VSVNY
+230 NY
-235 KAGTPEIVSCDYTQ
+235 SLTL
-249 TVGDGTSTTNSYS
+249 GDGRTNDFGTYSYNAIARSVTCNKDVSKDIDCNYYKDSSGNWVYTTNE
-262 VSSTINTA
+262 VDTD
-270 LNHGSTSGSVKCSHF
+270 
-285 LGIGQQDWP
+285 LGVP
-294 YVINENYSNGQELST
+294 
-309 GTVSGNGLPA
+309 
-319 KDFTFSTKVAA
+319 
-330 RVTMQIS
+330 TM
-337 NHGLP
+337 
-342 TIWEAQQATAEGT
+342 WEAEQATAESS

-390 NIETALKDVF
+390 NIEAALKDAF
-400 TSIAGSIAIA
+400 TSIAGSISIA

-417 DTMGDKVQLVIKE
+417 DTMGDNVQLVFKDA
-430 TAPIITTDENVY
+430 APIITTDMAVY
-442 NNGDADIYI
+442 AAGNADVYI
-451 SQGTASYDSAA
+451 SQGTASYDSVA

-478 VMKYRVSIKSGY
+478 VMKYRVTIKSGC
-490 NPPTGETLLTNE
+490 NPSTGETLLTNE
-502 QATFSYIDYLG
+502 QAIFSYIDYLG
-513 RDAEAEFPKPEVTV
+513 RNAEAEFPKPEVTV

-534 HWYQVNEQ
+534 HWYQVNEK
-542 GQPVNAQG
+542 GLPVNAQG
-550 TVVESPALANQV
+550 TVVESPALAHQV
-562 RPAEYHSADGSTGLR
+562 QPAEYHSVNGSTGLL

-583 VAHELFDGYTYYGSY
+583 VDHKIFDGYTYYGSY
-598 ILNDSSL
+598 ILNDGSL
-605 TEGSSATVT
+605 TEGDSATVT

-653 FDLTA
+653 FNLTA

-672 EACGAG
+672 EACGAD

-699 YYIWEPSNVYL
+699 YYIWEPSDVYL

-747 VGFLSGGSSYVSEKD
+747 VGFLSGSSSYLSEKD
-762 GASIAY
+762 GTSIAY

-851 TTDDHQSLGISAEPT
+851 TTDDHQSLGISAKTT
-866 GSACTVVSAAE
+866 GSARTVVSAAE
-877 TTIHFAET
+877 TTIRFAET

-910 HEGTST
+910 HEGTDT
-916 RSITVLT
+916 RTLTVLT

-954 LSNVQEDRTL
+954 LSNVQENRTL

-1028 VFGRCVSRDALL
+1028 VFGRSVSRDALL

-1046 LQGLQLGAAIEIT
+1046 LQGLQRGAAIEIT

>member
-86 PSETSKEDRMTKTK
+86 DNSRMAKTK

-109 LLTEDSTT
+109 LLTEESTT

-122 VYNLKETHTG
+122 VYNLNETHTG

-141 LKQQINAIEQ
+141 LKQQINAITQ
-151 NEDEGG
+151 NNDDGG

-188 GEPTMAYRV
+188 GEPTKAYEF
-197 SQVAAD
+197 VAKNPTYTGCESWHL
-203 ISFDGFNIDVKSNCG
+203 ISGHHGGTFKAETF
-218 EFSSSHKTPDLS
+218 EP
-230 VSVNY
+230 NY
-235 KAGTPEIVSCDYTQ
+235 SLTL
-249 TVGDGTSTTNSYS
+249 GDGRTNDFGTYSYNAIARSVTCNKDVSKDIDCNYYKDSSGNWVYTTNE
-262 VSSTINTA
+262 VETD
-270 LNHGSTSGSVKCSHF
+270 
-285 LGIGQQDWP
+285 LGVP
-294 YVINENYSNGQELST
+294 
-309 GTVSGNGLPA
+309 
-319 KDFTFSTKVAA
+319 
-330 RVTMQIS
+330 TM
-337 NHGLP
+337 
-342 TIWEAQQATAEGT
+342 WEAEQATAEGT

-390 NIETALKDVF
+390 NIETALKDAF
-400 TSIAGSIAIA
+400 TSIAGSISIA

-417 DTMGDKVQLVIKE
+417 DTMGDKVQLVFKDA
-430 TAPIITTDENVY
+430 APIITTDMAVY
-442 NNGDADIYI
+442 AAGNADVYI

-478 VMKYRVSIKSGY
+478 VMKYRVTIKSGY
-490 NPPTGETLLTNE
+490 NPSTGETLLTNE

-534 HWYQVNEQ
+534 HWYQVNEK

-562 RPAEYHSADGSTGLR
+562 QPAQYHSVNGSTGLR

-583 VAHELFDGYTYYGSY
+583 VDHKIFDGYTYYGSY
-598 ILNDSSL
+598 ILNDGSL
-605 TEGSSATVT
+605 TEGDSATVT

-672 EACGAG
+672 EACGAD

-690 DFTPEAGAT
+690 DFTPVAGAT
-699 YYIWEPSNVYL
+699 YYIWEPSDVYL

-747 VGFLSGGSSYVSEKD
+747 VGFLSGGGSYVSEKD

-768 GVVNANKG
+768 GVVNANKNG
-776 SKLYQQLFV
+776 TLYQQLFV
-785 RDGSLNAT
+785 RNGILNAT
-793 EGIEA
+793 EGLEA

-851 TTDDHQSLGISAEPT
+851 TTDDHQSLGISAKTT

-877 TTIHFAET
+877 TTIRFAET

-895 VAPPEPEPE
+895 VAPPEPEPK

-910 HEGTST
+910 HEGTDT
-916 RSITVLT
+916 RTLTVLT

-954 LSNVQEDRTL
+954 LSNVQENRTL

-1028 VFGRCVSRDALL
+1028 VFGRSVSRDALL

-1046 LQGLQLGAAIEIT
+1046 LQGLQRGAAIEIT

>member
-86 PSETSKEDRMTKTK
+86 DNSRMAKTK

-188 GEPTMAYRV
+188 GEPTKAYEF
-197 SQVAAD
+197 VAKNPTYTGCESWHVISGHHGGTFKAETFAIASSVTCNKGKSRD
-203 ISFDGFNIDVKSNCG
+203 IDCNYYKDSFGNWV
-218 EFSSSHKTPDLS
+218 
-230 VSVNY
+230 Y
-235 KAGTPEIVSCDYTQ
+235 
-249 TVGDGTSTTNSYS
+249 TTNE
-262 VSSTINTA
+262 
-270 LNHGSTSGSVKCSHF
+270 VKTD
-285 LGIGQQDWP
+285 LGVP
-294 YVINENYSNGQELST
+294 
-309 GTVSGNGLPA
+309 
-319 KDFTFSTKVAA
+319 
-330 RVTMQIS
+330 TM
-337 NHGLP
+337 
-342 TIWEAQQATAEGT
+342 WEAEQATAEGT

-390 NIETALKDVF
+390 NIETALKDAF
-400 TSIAGSIAIA
+400 TSIAGSISIA

-417 DTMGDKVQLVIKE
+417 DTMGDNVQLVFKDA
-430 TAPIITTDENVY
+430 APLITTDMAVY
-442 NNGDADIYI
+442 AAGNADVYI

-478 VMKYRVSIKSGY
+478 VMKYRVTIKSGY
-490 NPPTGETLLTNE
+490 NPSTGETLLTNE

-534 HWYQVNEQ
+534 HWYQVNDK
-542 GQPVNAQG
+542 GLPVNAQG

-562 RPAEYHSADGSTGLR
+562 QPAEYHSVNGSTGLR

-583 VAHELFDGYTYYGSY
+583 VDHKIFDGYTYYGSY
-598 ILNDSSL
+598 ILNDGSL
-605 TEGSSATVT
+605 TEGDSATVT

-672 EACGAG
+672 EACGEDN
-678 SVQSFAAGQNAM
+678 VQSFAAGQNAM
-690 DFTPEAGAT
+690 DFTPVAGAT
-699 YYIWEPSNVYL
+699 YYIWEPSDVYL

-877 TTIHFAET
+877 TTIRFAET

-895 VAPPEPEPE
+895 AAPPEPEPK

-916 RSITVLT
+916 RSITVPT

-954 LSNVQEDRTL
+954 LSNVQENRTL

-1028 VFGRCVSRDALL
+1028 VFGRSVSRDALL

-1046 LQGLQLGAAIEIT
+1046 LQGLQRGAAIEIT

>member
-86 PSETSKEDRMTKTK
+86 DNSRMAKTK

-141 LKQQINAIEQ
+141 LKQQINAITQ
-151 NEDEGG
+151 NNDDGG

-180 KSIVLLSD
+180 KNIVLLSD
-188 GEPTMAYRV
+188 GEPTKAYEF
-197 SQVAAD
+197 VAKNPTYTGCESWHL
-203 ISFDGFNIDVKSNCG
+203 ISGHHGGTFKAETF
-218 EFSSSHKTPDLS
+218 EP
-230 VSVNY
+230 NY
-235 KAGTPEIVSCDYTQ
+235 SLTL
-249 TVGDGTSTTNSYS
+249 GDGRTNDFGTYSYNAIARSVTCNKDVSKDIDCNYYKDSSGNWVYTTNE
-262 VSSTINTA
+262 VETD
-270 LNHGSTSGSVKCSHF
+270 
-285 LGIGQQDWP
+285 LGVP
-294 YVINENYSNGQELST
+294 
-309 GTVSGNGLPA
+309 
-319 KDFTFSTKVAA
+319 
-330 RVTMQIS
+330 TM
-337 NHGLP
+337 
-342 TIWEAQQATAEGT
+342 WEAEQATAEGT

-390 NIETALKDVF
+390 NIETALKDAF
-400 TSIAGSIAIA
+400 TSIAGSISIA

-417 DTMGDKVQLVIKE
+417 DTMGDKVQLVFKDA
-430 TAPIITTDENVY
+430 APIITTDMAVY
-442 NNGDADIYI
+442 AAGNADVYI
-451 SQGTASYDSAA
+451 SQGTASYDSAT

-478 VMKYRVSIKSGY
+478 VMKYRVTIKSGC
-490 NPPTGETLLTNE
+490 NPSTGETLLTNE

-534 HWYQVNEQ
+534 HWYQVNDK

-550 TVVESPALANQV
+550 TVVESPALAHQV
-562 RPAEYHSADGSTGLR
+562 QPAEYHSVNGSTGLR

-583 VAHELFDGYTYYGSY
+583 VDHKIFDGYTYYGSY
-598 ILNDSSL
+598 ILNDGSP
-605 TEGSSATVT
+605 TEGDSATVT

-672 EACGAG
+672 EACGEDN
-678 SVQSFAAGQNAM
+678 VQSFAAGQNAM

-699 YYIWEPSNVYL
+699 YYIWEPSDVYL
-710 APRNYNVW
+710 APRNYNAR

-768 GVVNANKG
+768 GVVNANKNG
-776 SKLYQQLFV
+776 TLYQQLFV
-785 RDGSLNAT
+785 RNGILNAT
-793 EGIEA
+793 EGLEA

-851 TTDDHQSLGISAEPT
+851 TTDDHQSLGISAKTT

-916 RSITVLT
+916 RSITVPT

-954 LSNVQEDRTL
+954 LSNVQENRTL

-1028 VFGRCVSRDALL
+1028 VFGRSVSRDALL

-1046 LQGLQLGAAIEIT
+1046 LQGLQRGAAIEIT

>member
-1 MKRIKRTLAALLIVV
+1 MKRIKRTLAALLTVV

-52 GKENTWEVTLGIQ
+52 GKENTWEVTLDIQ

-86 PSETSKEDRMTKTK
+86 DNSRMAKTK

-109 LLTEDSTT
+109 LLTEESTT

-122 VYNLKETHTG
+122 VYNLEETHTG
-132 FYAYANRAA
+132 FYTYENKAA
-141 LKQQINAIEQ
+141 LKHQIDAIAKSRPETL
-151 NEDEGG
+151 GG
-157 TFTQLGLHTA
+157 TFTQLGLHAA

-188 GEPTMAYRV
+188 GEPTKAYEF
-197 SQVAAD
+197 VAVNATYT
-203 ISFDGFNIDVKSNCG
+203 NCQ
-218 EFSSSHKTPDLS
+218 SSHGLVFNRNHSGGQFKADTFLPDYNL
-230 VSVNY
+230 
-235 KAGTPEIVSCDYTQ
+235 TL
-249 TVGDGTSTTNSYS
+249 GDGGTNDFGTYSHNAIASSVTCNKGVSRDIDCNYYKDSSDNWVYTTN
-262 VSSTINTA
+262 V
-270 LNHGSTSGSVKCSHF
+270 VKTD
-285 LGIGQQDWP
+285 LGVP
-294 YVINENYSNGQELST
+294 
-309 GTVSGNGLPA
+309 
-319 KDFTFSTKVAA
+319 
-330 RVTMQIS
+330 TM
-337 NHGLP
+337 
-342 TIWEAQQATAEGT
+342 WEAEQATAEGT

-375 ATNPTK
+375 ATDPTK
-381 GFFAISSST
+381 GYFAIGSST
-390 NIETALKDVF
+390 NVETALKDAF

-417 DTMGDKVQLVIKE
+417 DTMGENVQLVFNNS
-430 TAPIITTDENVY
+430 APIITTDMAVY
-442 NNGDADIYI
+442 AAGNADVYI

-478 VMKYRVSIKSGY
+478 VMKYRVTIKSGY
-490 NPPTGETLLTNE
+490 NPSTGETLLTNE
-502 QATFSYIDYLG
+502 QAIFSYIDYLG

-542 GQPVNAQG
+542 GLPVNAQG

-562 RPAEYHSADGSTGLR
+562 QPAEYHSVNGSTGLR

-583 VAHELFDGYTYYGSY
+583 VDHKIFDGYTYYGSY
-598 ILNDSSL
+598 ILNDGSL

-672 EACGAG
+672 EACGADN
-678 SVQSFAAGQNAM
+678 VQSFAAGQNAM
-690 DFTPEAGAT
+690 DFTPVAGAT
-699 YYIWEPSNVYL
+699 YYIWEPSDVYL

-724 SNGERGVI
+724 SDGERGVI

-747 VGFLSGGSSYVSEKD
+747 VGFLSGSSSYVSEKD

-776 SKLYQQLFV
+776 SELYQQLFV

-851 TTDDHQSLGISAEPT
+851 TTDDHQSLGISAKTT

-877 TTIHFAET
+877 TTIRFAET

-910 HEGTST
+910 HEGTDT
-916 RSITVLT
+916 RTLTVLT

-954 LSNVQEDRTL
+954 LSNVQENRTL

-1028 VFGRCVSRDALL
+1028 VFGRSVSRDALL

-1046 LQGLQLGAAIEIT
+1046 LQGLQRGAAIEIT

>member
-1 MKRIKRTLAALLIVV
+1 MKRIKRTLAALLTVV

-86 PSETSKEDRMTKTK
+86 DNSRMAKTK

-122 VYNLKETHTG
+122 VYNLNETHTG
-132 FYAYANRAA
+132 FYTYENKAA
-141 LKQQINAIEQ
+141 LKHQIDAIAKSRPETL
-151 NEDEGG
+151 GG

-188 GEPTMAYRV
+188 GEPTKAYEF
-197 SQVAAD
+197 VAKNPTYTGCESWHV
-203 ISFDGFNIDVKSNCG
+203 ISGHHGGTFKAETFEPNYSLTLGDGRTNDFGTYSYNAIARSVICDKGVKSDIDCNYYKD
-218 EFSSSHKTPDLS
+218 SSGNW
-230 VSVNY
+230 VY
-235 KAGTPEIVSCDYTQ
+235 
-249 TVGDGTSTTNSYS
+249 TTNK
-262 VSSTINTA
+262 VGTD
-270 LNHGSTSGSVKCSHF
+270 
-285 LGIGQQDWP
+285 LGVP
-294 YVINENYSNGQELST
+294 
-309 GTVSGNGLPA
+309 
-319 KDFTFSTKVAA
+319 
-330 RVTMQIS
+330 TM
-337 NHGLP
+337 
-342 TIWEAQQATAEGT
+342 WEAEQATAEGT

-390 NIETALKDVF
+390 NIETALKDAF
-400 TSIAGSIAIA
+400 TSIAGSISIA

-417 DTMGDKVQLVIKE
+417 DTMGDKVQLVFKDA
-430 TAPIITTDENVY
+430 APIITTDMAVY
-442 NNGDADIYI
+442 AAGNADVYI

-478 VMKYRVSIKSGY
+478 VMKYRVTIKSGY
-490 NPPTGETLLTNE
+490 NPSTGETLLTNE
-502 QATFSYIDYLG
+502 QAIFSYIDYLG
-513 RDAEAEFPKPEVTV
+513 RNAEAEFPKPEVTV

-534 HWYQVNEQ
+534 HWYQVNEK
-542 GQPVNAQG
+542 GLPVNAQG
-550 TVVESPALANQV
+550 TVVESPALAHQV
-562 RPAEYHSADGSTGLR
+562 QPAEYHSVNGSTGLR

-583 VAHELFDGYTYYGSY
+583 VDHKIFDGYTYYGSY
-598 ILNDSSL
+598 ILNDGSL
-605 TEGSSATVT
+605 TEGDSATVT

-658 QVLTGHLYGGAFSA
+658 QVLTGHLYGGTFSA
-672 EACGAG
+672 EACGAD

-699 YYIWEPSNVYL
+699 YYIWEPSDVYL

-768 GVVNANKG
+768 GVVNANKNG
-776 SKLYQQLFV
+776 TLYQQLFV
-785 RDGSLNAT
+785 RNGILNAT
-793 EGIEA
+793 EGLEA

-851 TTDDHQSLGISAEPT
+851 TTDDHQSLGISAETT
-866 GSACTVVSAAE
+866 GSACKVVSAAE
-877 TTIHFAET
+877 TTIRFAGA
-885 YSLDAATDAP
+885 YSLDATTDAP
-895 VAPPEPEPE
+895 VAPPEPEPK

-916 RSITVLT
+916 RSITVPT

-954 LSNVQEDRTL
+954 LSNVQENRTL

-1028 VFGRCVSRDALL
+1028 VFGRSVSRDALL

-1046 LQGLQLGAAIEIT
+1046 LQGLQRGAAIEIT

>member
-86 PSETSKEDRMTKTK
+86 DNSRMAKTK

-109 LLTEDSTT
+109 LLTEESTT

-122 VYNLKETHTG
+122 VYNLNETHTG
-132 FYAYANRAA
+132 FYTYENKAA
-141 LKQQINAIEQ
+141 LKHQIDAIAKSRPEKL
-151 NEDEGG
+151 GG

-188 GEPTMAYRV
+188 GEPTKAYEF
-197 SQVAAD
+197 VAKNPTYTGCESWHV
-203 ISFDGFNIDVKSNCG
+203 ISGHHGGTFKAETFEPNYSLTLGDGRTNDFGTYSYNAIARSVICDKGVKSDIDC
-218 EFSSSHKTPDLS
+218 
-230 VSVNY
+230 NY
-235 KAGTPEIVSCDYTQ
+235 YKDSFGNWVY
-249 TVGDGTSTTNSYS
+249 TTNE
-262 VSSTINTA
+262 
-270 LNHGSTSGSVKCSHF
+270 VKTD
-285 LGIGQQDWP
+285 LGVP
-294 YVINENYSNGQELST
+294 
-309 GTVSGNGLPA
+309 
-319 KDFTFSTKVAA
+319 
-330 RVTMQIS
+330 TM
-337 NHGLP
+337 
-342 TIWEAQQATAEGT
+342 WEAEQATAEGT

-390 NIETALKDVF
+390 NIETALKDAF
-400 TSIAGSIAIA
+400 TSIAGSISIA

-417 DTMGDKVQLVIKE
+417 DTMGDKVQLVFKDA
-430 TAPIITTDENVY
+430 APIITTDMAVY
-442 NNGDADIYI
+442 AAGNADVYI

-478 VMKYRVSIKSGY
+478 VMKYRVTIKSGY
-490 NPPTGETLLTNE
+490 NPSTGETLLTNE

-534 HWYQVNEQ
+534 HWYQVNEK

-562 RPAEYHSADGSTGLR
+562 QPAQYHSVNGSTGLR

-583 VAHELFDGYTYYGSY
+583 VDHKIFDGYTYYGSY
-598 ILNDSSL
+598 ILNDGNL
-605 TEGSSATVT
+605 TEGDSATVT

-672 EACGAG
+672 EACGAD

-690 DFTPEAGAT
+690 DFTPVAGAT
-699 YYIWEPSNVYL
+699 YYIWEPSDVYL

-768 GVVNANKG
+768 GVVNANKNG
-776 SKLYQQLFV
+776 TLYQQLFV
-785 RDGSLNAT
+785 RNGILNAT
-793 EGIEA
+793 EGLEA

-819 DAAFSFQPYWI
+819 DAVFSFQPYWI

-877 TTIHFAET
+877 TTIRFAET

-895 VAPPEPEPE
+895 DAPPEPEPE

-910 HEGTST
+910 HEGTDT
-916 RSITVLT
+916 RTLTVLT

-954 LSNVQEDRTL
+954 LSNVQENRTL

-1028 VFGRCVSRDALL
+1028 VFGRSVSRDALL

-1046 LQGLQLGAAIEIT
+1046 LQGLQRGAAIEIT

>member
-1 MKRIKRTLAALLIVV
+1 MKRIKRTLAALLTVV

-86 PSETSKEDRMTKTK
+86 DNSRMAKTK

-141 LKQQINAIEQ
+141 LKQQINAITQ
-151 NEDEGG
+151 NNDDGG

-180 KSIVLLSD
+180 KNIVLLSD
-188 GEPTMAYRV
+188 GVPTKAYAFVAKNPTYTGCESWHVISGHHGGTFKAETFEPNYSLTLGDGRTNDFGTYSYNAIARSVICDKGVKSDIDCNYYKDSSGNWVYTTNKVGTDLGVPTM
-197 SQVAAD
+197 
-203 ISFDGFNIDVKSNCG
+203 
-218 EFSSSHKTPDLS
+218 
-230 VSVNY
+230 
-235 KAGTPEIVSCDYTQ
+235 
-249 TVGDGTSTTNSYS
+249 
-262 VSSTINTA
+262 
-270 LNHGSTSGSVKCSHF
+270 
-285 LGIGQQDWP
+285 
-294 YVINENYSNGQELST
+294 
-309 GTVSGNGLPA
+309 
-319 KDFTFSTKVAA
+319 
-330 RVTMQIS
+330 
-337 NHGLP
+337 
-342 TIWEAQQATAEGT
+342 WEAEQATAEGT

-390 NIETALKDVF
+390 NIETALKDAF
-400 TSIAGSIAIA
+400 TSIAGSISIA

-417 DTMGDKVQLVIKE
+417 DTMGDKVQLVFKDA
-430 TAPIITTDENVY
+430 APIITTDMAVY
-442 NNGDADIYI
+442 AAGNADVYI

-478 VMKYRVSIKSGY
+478 VMKYRVTIKSGY
-490 NPPTGETLLTNE
+490 NPSTGETLLTNE
-502 QATFSYIDYLG
+502 QAIFSYIDYLG
-513 RDAEAEFPKPEVTV
+513 RNAEAEFPKPEVTV

-534 HWYQVNEQ
+534 HWYQVNDK

-562 RPAEYHSADGSTGLR
+562 QPAEYHSVNGSTGLR

-583 VAHELFDGYTYYGSY
+583 VDHKIFDGYTYYGSY
-598 ILNDSSL
+598 ILNDGSL
-605 TEGSSATVT
+605 TEGDSATVT

-658 QVLTGHLYGGAFSA
+658 QVLTGHLYGGTFSA
-672 EACGAG
+672 EACGAD

-699 YYIWEPSNVYL
+699 YYIWEPSDVYL

-768 GVVNANKG
+768 GVVNANKNG
-776 SKLYQQLFV
+776 TLYQQLFV
-785 RDGSLNAT
+785 RNGILNAT
-793 EGIEA
+793 EGLEA

-851 TTDDHQSLGISAEPT
+851 TTDDHQSLGISAETT

-877 TTIHFAET
+877 TTIRFAET

-895 VAPPEPEPE
+895 AAPPEPEPE
-904 TVTLTL
+904 TVALTL

-916 RSITVLT
+916 RSITVPT

-954 LSNVQEDRTL
+954 LSNVQENRTL

-994 VDGRGFAETGFV
+994 VDGRGFAEAGFV

-1028 VFGRCVSRDALL
+1028 VFGRSVSRDALL

-1046 LQGLQLGAAIEIT
+1046 LQGLQRGAAIEIT

>member
-1 MKRIKRTLAALLIVV
+1 MKRIKRTLAALLTVV

-86 PSETSKEDRMTKTK
+86 DNSRMAKTK

-141 LKQQINAIEQ
+141 LKQQINAITQ
-151 NEDEGG
+151 NNDDGG

-188 GEPTMAYRV
+188 GEPTKAYEF
-197 SQVAAD
+197 VAVNATYT
-203 ISFDGFNIDVKSNCG
+203 NCQ
-218 EFSSSHKTPDLS
+218 SSHGLVFNRNHSGGQFKADTFLPDYNL
-230 VSVNY
+230 
-235 KAGTPEIVSCDYTQ
+235 TL
-249 TVGDGTSTTNSYS
+249 GDGGTNDFGTYSHNAIASSVTCNKGVSRDIDCNYYKDSSDNWVYTTN
-262 VSSTINTA
+262 V
-270 LNHGSTSGSVKCSHF
+270 VKTD
-285 LGIGQQDWP
+285 LGVP
-294 YVINENYSNGQELST
+294 
-309 GTVSGNGLPA
+309 
-319 KDFTFSTKVAA
+319 
-330 RVTMQIS
+330 TM
-337 NHGLP
+337 
-342 TIWEAQQATAEGT
+342 WEAEQATAEGT

-375 ATNPTK
+375 ATDPTK
-381 GFFAISSST
+381 GYFAIGSST
-390 NIETALKDVF
+390 NVETALKDAF

-417 DTMGDKVQLVIKE
+417 DTMGENVQLVFNNS
-430 TAPIITTDENVY
+430 APIITTDKDVY
-442 NNGDADIYI
+442 DAGNADVYI

-478 VMKYRVSIKSGY
+478 VMKYRVTIKSGY
-490 NPPTGETLLTNE
+490 NPSTGETLLTNE

-534 HWYQVNEQ
+534 HWYQVNEN

-605 TEGSSATVT
+605 TAGDSATVT
-614 LTAVSSN
+614 LTAANSN

-658 QVLTGHLYGGAFSA
+658 QVPGGRLYGGAFSA
-672 EACGAG
+672 EACGAD

-699 YYIWEPSNVYL
+699 YYIWEPSDVYL

-718 QHVYGG
+718 QHVYGS

-776 SKLYQQLFV
+776 RELYQQLFV
-785 RDGSLNAT
+785 CDGSLNAT
-793 EGIEA
+793 EGIAA

-851 TTDDHQSLGISAEPT
+851 TTDDHQSLGISAKT
-866 GSACTVVSAAE
+866 TRSACTVVSAAE
-877 TTIHFAET
+877 TTIRFAET

-895 VAPPEPEPE
+895 VAPPEPEPK

-916 RSITVLT
+916 RSITVPT

-954 LSNVQEDRTL
+954 LSNVQENRTL

-1006 INGKRVA
+1006 INEKRVA

-1028 VFGRCVSRDALL
+1028 VFGRSVSRDALL

-1046 LQGLQLGAAIEIT
+1046 LQGLQRGAAIEIT

>member
-1 MKRIKRTLAALLIVV
+1 MKRIKRTLAALLTVV
-16 LTLALLGEAV
+16 LTLTLLGEAV

-86 PSETSKEDRMTKTK
+86 DNSRMAKTK

-122 VYNLKETHTG
+122 VYNLNETHTG
-132 FYAYANRAA
+132 FYTYENKAA
-141 LKQQINAIEQ
+141 LKHQIDAIAKSRPEKL
-151 NEDEGG
+151 GG

-188 GEPTMAYRV
+188 GEPTKAYEF
-197 SQVAAD
+197 VAKNPTYTGCESWHV
-203 ISFDGFNIDVKSNCG
+203 ISGHHGGTFKAETFEPNYSLTLGDGRTNDFGTYSYNAIARSVICDKGVKSDIDCNYYKD
-218 EFSSSHKTPDLS
+218 SSGNW
-230 VSVNY
+230 VY
-235 KAGTPEIVSCDYTQ
+235 
-249 TVGDGTSTTNSYS
+249 TTNK
-262 VSSTINTA
+262 VGTD
-270 LNHGSTSGSVKCSHF
+270 
-285 LGIGQQDWP
+285 LGVP
-294 YVINENYSNGQELST
+294 
-309 GTVSGNGLPA
+309 
-319 KDFTFSTKVAA
+319 
-330 RVTMQIS
+330 TM
-337 NHGLP
+337 
-342 TIWEAQQATAEGT
+342 WEAEQATAEGT

-390 NIETALKDVF
+390 NIETALKDAF
-400 TSIAGSIAIA
+400 TSIAGSISIA

-417 DTMGDKVQLVIKE
+417 DTMGDKVQLVFKDA
-430 TAPIITTDENVY
+430 APIITTDMAVY
-442 NNGDADIYI
+442 AAGNADVYI

-478 VMKYRVSIKSGY
+478 VMKYRVTIKSGC
-490 NPPTGETLLTNE
+490 NPSTGETLLTNE

-513 RDAEAEFPKPEVTV
+513 RNAEAEFPKPEVTV

-534 HWYQVNEQ
+534 HWYQVNDE
-542 GQPVNAQG
+542 GLPVNAQG

-562 RPAEYHSADGSTGLR
+562 QPAEYHSVNGSTGLL

-583 VAHELFDGYTYYGSY
+583 VDHKIFDGYTYYGSY
-598 ILNDSSL
+598 ILNDGSP
-605 TEGSSATVT
+605 TEGDSATVT

-653 FDLTA
+653 FNLTA

-672 EACGAG
+672 EACGAD

-699 YYIWEPSNVYL
+699 YYIWEPSDVYL

-747 VGFLSGGSSYVSEKD
+747 VGFLSGSSSYLSEKD
-762 GASIAY
+762 GTSIAY

-851 TTDDHQSLGISAEPT
+851 TTDDHQSLGISAKTT

-877 TTIHFAET
+877 TTIRFAET

-910 HEGTST
+910 HEDTST

-954 LSNVQEDRTL
+954 LSNVQENRTL

-1028 VFGRCVSRDALL
+1028 VFGRSVSRDALL

-1046 LQGLQLGAAIEIT
+1046 LQGLQRGAAIEIT

>member
-1 MKRIKRTLAALLIVV
+1 MKRIKRTLAALLTVV

-86 PSETSKEDRMTKTK
+86 DNSRMAKTK

-109 LLTEDSTT
+109 LLTEESTT

-122 VYNLKETHTG
+122 VYNLNETHTG
-132 FYAYANRAA
+132 FYTYENKAA
-141 LKQQINAIEQ
+141 LKHQIDAIAKSRPETL
-151 NEDEGG
+151 GG
-157 TFTQLGLHTA
+157 TFTQLGLHAA

-188 GEPTMAYRV
+188 GEPTKAYAF
-197 SQVAAD
+197 VAKNPTYTGCESWHL
-203 ISFDGFNIDVKSNCG
+203 ISGHHGGTFKAETF
-218 EFSSSHKTPDLS
+218 EP
-230 VSVNY
+230 NY
-235 KAGTPEIVSCDYTQ
+235 SLTL
-249 TVGDGTSTTNSYS
+249 GDGRTNDFGTYSYNAIARSVTCNKDVSKDIDCNYYKDSSGNWVYTTNE
-262 VSSTINTA
+262 VETD
-270 LNHGSTSGSVKCSHF
+270 
-285 LGIGQQDWP
+285 LGVP
-294 YVINENYSNGQELST
+294 
-309 GTVSGNGLPA
+309 
-319 KDFTFSTKVAA
+319 
-330 RVTMQIS
+330 TM
-337 NHGLP
+337 
-342 TIWEAQQATAEGT
+342 WEAEQATAEGT

-390 NIETALKDVF
+390 NIETALKDAF
-400 TSIAGSIAIA
+400 TSIAGSISIA

-417 DTMGDKVQLVIKE
+417 DTMGDKVQLVFKDA
-430 TAPIITTDENVY
+430 APIITTDMAVY
-442 NNGDADIYI
+442 AAGNADVYI
-451 SQGTASYDSAA
+451 SQGTASYDSAT

-478 VMKYRVSIKSGY
+478 VMKYRVTIKSGY
-490 NPPTGETLLTNE
+490 NPSTGETLLTNE

-534 HWYQVNEQ
+534 HWYQVNEK

-550 TVVESPALANQV
+550 TVVESPALAHQV
-562 RPAEYHSADGSTGLR
+562 QPAEYHSVNGSTGLL

-583 VAHELFDGYTYYGSY
+583 VDHKIFDGYTYYGSY
-598 ILNDSSL
+598 ILNDGSL
-605 TEGSSATVT
+605 TEGDSATVT

-653 FDLTA
+653 FNLTA

-672 EACGAG
+672 EACGAD

-699 YYIWEPSNVYL
+699 YYIWEPSDVYL

-747 VGFLSGGSSYVSEKD
+747 VGFLSGSSSYLSEKD
-762 GASIAY
+762 GTSIAY

-851 TTDDHQSLGISAEPT
+851 TTDDHQSLGISAKTT
-866 GSACTVVSAAE
+866 GSACTVVSATE
-877 TTIHFAET
+877 TTIRFAET

-954 LSNVQEDRTL
+954 LSNVQENRTL

-994 VDGRGFAETGFV
+994 VDGRGFAETGFI

-1028 VFGRCVSRDALL
+1028 VFGRSVSRDALL

-1046 LQGLQLGAAIEIT
+1046 LQGLQRGAAIEIT

>member
-86 PSETSKEDRMTKTK
+86 DNSRMAKTK

-122 VYNLKETHTG
+122 VYNLEETHTK
-132 FYAYANRAA
+132 FYTYENKAA
-141 LKQQINAIEQ
+141 LKSKINAIEQ
-151 NEDEGG
+151 DNDNGG

-188 GEPTMAYRV
+188 GEPTKAYAF
-197 SQVAAD
+197 VAKNPTYTGCESWHL
-203 ISFDGFNIDVKSNCG
+203 ISGHHGGTFKAETF
-218 EFSSSHKTPDLS
+218 EP
-230 VSVNY
+230 NY
-235 KAGTPEIVSCDYTQ
+235 SLTL
-249 TVGDGTSTTNSYS
+249 GDGRTNDFGTYSYNAIARSVTCNKDVSKDIDCNYYKDSSGNWVYTTNE
-262 VSSTINTA
+262 VETD
-270 LNHGSTSGSVKCSHF
+270 
-285 LGIGQQDWP
+285 LGVP
-294 YVINENYSNGQELST
+294 
-309 GTVSGNGLPA
+309 
-319 KDFTFSTKVAA
+319 
-330 RVTMQIS
+330 TM
-337 NHGLP
+337 
-342 TIWEAQQATAEGT
+342 WEAEQATAEGT

-390 NIETALKDVF
+390 NIETALKDAF
-400 TSIAGSIAIA
+400 TSIAGSISIA

-417 DTMGDKVQLVIKE
+417 DTMGDKVQLVFKDA
-430 TAPIITTDENVY
+430 APIITTDMAVY
-442 NNGDADIYI
+442 AAGNADVYI

-478 VMKYRVSIKSGY
+478 VMKYRVTIKSGY
-490 NPPTGETLLTNE
+490 NPSTGETLLTNE

-534 HWYQVNEQ
+534 HWYQVNDK
-542 GQPVNAQG
+542 GLPVNAQG

-562 RPAEYHSADGSTGLR
+562 QPAEYHSVNGSTGLL

-583 VAHELFDGYTYYGSY
+583 VDHKIFDGYTYYGSY
-598 ILNDSSL
+598 ILNDGSL
-605 TEGSSATVT
+605 TEGDSATVT
-614 LTAVSSN
+614 LTAANSN

-658 QVLTGHLYGGAFSA
+658 QVPGGRLYGGAFSA
-672 EACGAG
+672 EACGAD

-699 YYIWEPSNVYL
+699 YYIWEPSDVYL

-718 QHVYGG
+718 QHVYGS

-747 VGFLSGGSSYVSEKD
+747 VGFLSGGSSYLSEKD
-762 GASIAY
+762 GTSIAY

-851 TTDDHQSLGISAEPT
+851 TTDDHQSLGISAKTT
-866 GSACTVVSAAE
+866 GSACTVVSATE
-877 TTIHFAET
+877 TTIRFAET

-943 YTDDAYRTPAD
+943 YTDDAYRTPAV

-1028 VFGRCVSRDALL
+1028 VFGRSVSRDALL

-1046 LQGLQLGAAIEIT
+1046 LQGLQRGAAIEIT

>member
-109 LLTEDSTT
+109 LLTEESTT

-141 LKQQINAIEQ
+141 LKQQINAITQ
-151 NEDEGG
+151 NNDDGG
-157 TFTQLGLHTA
+157 TFTQLGLHAA

-188 GEPTMAYRV
+188 GEPTKAYEF
-197 SQVAAD
+197 VAKNPTYTGCESWHV
-203 ISFDGFNIDVKSNCG
+203 ISGHHGGTFKAETFEPNYSLTLGDGRTNDFGTYSYNAIARSVICDKGVKSDIDCNYYKD
-218 EFSSSHKTPDLS
+218 SSGNW
-230 VSVNY
+230 VY
-235 KAGTPEIVSCDYTQ
+235 
-249 TVGDGTSTTNSYS
+249 TTNK
-262 VSSTINTA
+262 VGTD
-270 LNHGSTSGSVKCSHF
+270 
-285 LGIGQQDWP
+285 LGVP
-294 YVINENYSNGQELST
+294 
-309 GTVSGNGLPA
+309 
-319 KDFTFSTKVAA
+319 
-330 RVTMQIS
+330 TM
-337 NHGLP
+337 
-342 TIWEAQQATAEGT
+342 WEAEQATAEGT

-363 AGTDGERVLKAC
+363 AGTDGEGVLKAC

-390 NIETALKDVF
+390 NIETALKDAF
-400 TSIAGSIAIA
+400 TSIAGSISIA

-417 DTMGDKVQLVIKE
+417 DTMGDKVQLVFKDA
-430 TAPIITTDENVY
+430 APIITTDMAVY
-442 NNGDADIYI
+442 AAGNADVYI

-478 VMKYRVSIKSGY
+478 VMKYRVTIKSGC
-490 NPPTGETLLTNE
+490 NPSTGETLLTNE

-513 RDAEAEFPKPEVTV
+513 RNAEAEFPKPEVTV

-534 HWYQVNEQ
+534 HWYQVNEK

-562 RPAEYHSADGSTGLR
+562 QPAEYHSVNGSTGLR

-583 VAHELFDGYTYYGSY
+583 VDHKIFDGYTYYGSY
-598 ILNDSSL
+598 ILNDGSL
-605 TEGSSATVT
+605 TEGDSATVT
-614 LTAVSSN
+614 LTAANSN

-672 EACGAG
+672 EACGADN
-678 SVQSFAAGQNAM
+678 VQSFAAGQNAM

-699 YYIWEPSNVYL
+699 YYIWEPSDVYL

-747 VGFLSGGSSYVSEKD
+747 VGFLSGSSSYLSEKD
-762 GASIAY
+762 GTSIAY

-776 SKLYQQLFV
+776 SELYQQLFV

-793 EGIEA
+793 EGIDA

-851 TTDDHQSLGISAEPT
+851 TTDDHQSLGISAKTT

-877 TTIHFAET
+877 TTIRFAET

-943 YTDDAYRTPAD
+943 YTDGTYRTPAD
-954 LSNVQEDRTL
+954 LSNVQENRTL

-1028 VFGRCVSRDALL
+1028 VFGRSVSRDALL

-1046 LQGLQLGAAIEIT
+1046 LQGLQRGAAIEIT

>member
-1 MKRIKRTLAALLIVV
+1 MKRIKRTLAALLTVV

-86 PSETSKEDRMTKTK
+86 DNSRMAKTK

-109 LLTEDSTT
+109 LLTEESTT

-122 VYNLKETHTG
+122 VYNLNETHTG
-132 FYAYANRAA
+132 FYTYENKAA
-141 LKQQINAIEQ
+141 LKHQIDAIAKSRPETL
-151 NEDEGG
+151 GG

-319 KDFTFSTKVAA
+319 KDLTFSTKVAA

-390 NIETALKDVF
+390 NIETALKDAF
-400 TSIAGSIAIA
+400 TSIAGSISIA

-417 DTMGDKVQLVIKE
+417 DTMGDKVQLVF
-430 TAPIITTDENVY
+430 TAAAPIITTDMAVY
-442 NNGDADIYI
+442 AAGNADVYI
-451 SQGTASYDSAA
+451 SQGTASYDSAT

-478 VMKYRVSIKSGY
+478 VMKYRVTIKSSY
-490 NPPTGETLLTNE
+490 NPSTGETLLTNE
-502 QATFSYIDYLG
+502 QAIFSYIDYLG
-513 RDAEAEFPKPEVTV
+513 RNAEAEFPKPEVTV

-534 HWYQVNEQ
+534 HWYQVNDN
-542 GQPVNAQG
+542 GLPVNAQG

-562 RPAEYHSADGSTGLR
+562 QPAEYHSVNGSTGLL

-583 VAHELFDGYTYYGSY
+583 VDHKIFDGYTYYGSY
-598 ILNDSSL
+598 ILNDGSL
-605 TEGSSATVT
+605 TEGDSATVT

-658 QVLTGHLYGGAFSA
+658 QVPGGRLYGGAFTA
-672 EACGAG
+672 EACGAD

-690 DFTPEAGAT
+690 DFTPVAGAT
-699 YYIWEPSNVYL
+699 YYIWEPSDVYL

-844 CTYRGTG
+844 CTYSGTG
-851 TTDDHQSLGISAEPT
+851 TTDDHQSLGISAKTT

-877 TTIHFAET
+877 TTIRFAET

-895 VAPPEPEPE
+895 DAPPEPEPK

-916 RSITVLT
+916 RSITVPT

-954 LSNVQEDRTL
+954 LSNVQENRTL

-1028 VFGRCVSRDALL
+1028 VFGRSVSRDALL

-1046 LQGLQLGAAIEIT
+1046 LQGLQRGAAIEIT

>member
-1 MKRIKRTLAALLIVV
+1 MKRIKRTLAALLTVV

-86 PSETSKEDRMTKTK
+86 DNSRMAKTK

-132 FYAYANRAA
+132 FYTYGNRAE
-141 LKQQINAIEQ
+141 LKQQISSISK
-151 NEDEGG
+151 NENDGG

-188 GEPTMAYRV
+188 GEPTKAYAF
-197 SQVAAD
+197 VAKNPTYTGCESWHL
-203 ISFDGFNIDVKSNCG
+203 ISGHHGGTFKAETF
-218 EFSSSHKTPDLS
+218 EP
-230 VSVNY
+230 NY
-235 KAGTPEIVSCDYTQ
+235 SLTL
-249 TVGDGTSTTNSYS
+249 GDGRTNDFGTYSYNAIARSVTCNKDVSKDIDCNYYKDSSGNWVYTTNE
-262 VSSTINTA
+262 VDTD
-270 LNHGSTSGSVKCSHF
+270 
-285 LGIGQQDWP
+285 LGVP
-294 YVINENYSNGQELST
+294 
-309 GTVSGNGLPA
+309 
-319 KDFTFSTKVAA
+319 
-330 RVTMQIS
+330 TM
-337 NHGLP
+337 
-342 TIWEAQQATAEGT
+342 WEAEQATAEGT

-390 NIETALKDVF
+390 NIETALKDAF
-400 TSIAGSIAIA
+400 TSIAGSISIA

-417 DTMGDKVQLVIKE
+417 DTMGDKVQLVFKDA
-430 TAPIITTDENVY
+430 APFITTDMAVY
-442 NNGDADIYI
+442 AAGNADVYI

-490 NPPTGETLLTNE
+490 NPSTGETLLTNE

-534 HWYQVNEQ
+534 HWYQVNDK
-542 GQPVNAQG
+542 GLPVNAQG
-550 TVVESPALANQV
+550 TVVESPALAHQV
-562 RPAEYHSADGSTGLR
+562 QPAEYHSVNGSTGLL

-583 VAHELFDGYTYYGSY
+583 VDHKIFDGYTYYGSY
-598 ILNDSSL
+598 ILNDGSL
-605 TEGSSATVT
+605 TEGNSATVT

-672 EACGAG
+672 EACGAD

-699 YYIWEPSNVYL
+699 YYIWEPSDVYL

-747 VGFLSGGSSYVSEKD
+747 VGFLSGSSSYLSEKD
-762 GASIAY
+762 GTSIAY

-851 TTDDHQSLGISAEPT
+851 TTDDHQSLGISAKTT

-910 HEGTST
+910 HEDTST

-954 LSNVQEDRTL
+954 LSNVQENRTL

-1028 VFGRCVSRDALL
+1028 VFGRSVSRDALL

-1046 LQGLQLGAAIEIT
+1046 LQGLQRGAAIEIT

>member
-86 PSETSKEDRMTKTK
+86 DNSRMAKTK

-188 GEPTMAYRV
+188 GEPTKAYEF
-197 SQVAAD
+197 VAKNPTYTGCESWHV
-203 ISFDGFNIDVKSNCG
+203 ISGHHGGTFKAETF
-218 EFSSSHKTPDLS
+218 EP
-230 VSVNY
+230 NY
-235 KAGTPEIVSCDYTQ
+235 SLTL
-249 TVGDGTSTTNSYS
+249 GDGNTDDFGTYSYNAIASSVTCNKGKSRDIDCNYYKDSFGNWVYTTNE
-262 VSSTINTA
+262 
-270 LNHGSTSGSVKCSHF
+270 VKTD
-285 LGIGQQDWP
+285 LGVP
-294 YVINENYSNGQELST
+294 
-309 GTVSGNGLPA
+309 
-319 KDFTFSTKVAA
+319 
-330 RVTMQIS
+330 TM
-337 NHGLP
+337 
-342 TIWEAQQATAEGT
+342 WEAEQATAEGT

-390 NIETALKDVF
+390 NIETALKDAF
-400 TSIAGSIAIA
+400 TSIAGSISIA

-417 DTMGDKVQLVIKE
+417 DTMGDNVQLVFKDA
-430 TAPIITTDENVY
+430 APIITTDMAVY
-442 NNGDADIYI
+442 AAGNADVYI

-478 VMKYRVSIKSGY
+478 VMKYRVTIKSGY
-490 NPPTGETLLTNE
+490 NPSTGETLLTNE

-534 HWYQVNEQ
+534 HWYQVNDK
-542 GQPVNAQG
+542 GLPVNAQG

-562 RPAEYHSADGSTGLR
+562 QPAEYHSVNGSTGLR

-583 VAHELFDGYTYYGSY
+583 VDHKIFDGYTYYGSY
-598 ILNDSSL
+598 ILNDGSL
-605 TEGSSATVT
+605 TEGDSATVT

-658 QVLTGHLYGGAFSA
+658 QVPGGRLYGGAFSA
-672 EACGAG
+672 EACGAD
-678 SVQSFAAGQNAM
+678 SVQSFAAWQNAM
-690 DFTPEAGAT
+690 DFTPQAGAT
-699 YYIWEPSNVYL
+699 YYIWEPSDVYL

-747 VGFLSGGSSYVSEKD
+747 VGFLSGGNSYVSEKD

-768 GVVNANKG
+768 GVVNANKNG
-776 SKLYQQLFV
+776 TLYQQLFV
-785 RDGSLNAT
+785 RNGILNAT
-793 EGIEA
+793 EGLEA
-798 TSRDDGYIG
+798 ASRDDGYIG

-851 TTDDHQSLGISAEPT
+851 TTDDHQSLGISAKTT

-877 TTIHFAET
+877 TTIRFAET

-895 VAPPEPEPE
+895 DAPPEPEPE

-910 HEGTST
+910 HEGTDT
-916 RSITVLT
+916 RTLTVLT

-954 LSNVQEDRTL
+954 LSNVQENRTL

-1028 VFGRCVSRDALL
+1028 VFGRSVSRDALL

-1046 LQGLQLGAAIEIT
+1046 LQGLQRGAAIEIT

>member
-1 MKRIKRTLAALLIVV
+1 MKRIKRTLAALLTVV
-16 LTLALLGEAV
+16 LTLTLLGEAV

-86 PSETSKEDRMTKTK
+86 DNSRMAKTK

-109 LLTEDSTT
+109 LLTEESTT

-122 VYNLKETHTG
+122 VYNLNETHTG
-132 FYAYANRAA
+132 FYTYENKAA
-141 LKQQINAIEQ
+141 LKHQIDAIAKSRPEKL
-151 NEDEGG
+151 GG

-188 GEPTMAYRV
+188 GEPTKAYEF
-197 SQVAAD
+197 VAKNPTYTGCESWHV
-203 ISFDGFNIDVKSNCG
+203 ISGHHGGTFKAETFEPNYSLTLGDGRTNDFGTYSYNAIARSVICDKGVKSDIDCNYYKD
-218 EFSSSHKTPDLS
+218 SSGNW
-230 VSVNY
+230 VY
-235 KAGTPEIVSCDYTQ
+235 
-249 TVGDGTSTTNSYS
+249 TTNK
-262 VSSTINTA
+262 VGTD
-270 LNHGSTSGSVKCSHF
+270 
-285 LGIGQQDWP
+285 LGVP
-294 YVINENYSNGQELST
+294 
-309 GTVSGNGLPA
+309 
-319 KDFTFSTKVAA
+319 
-330 RVTMQIS
+330 TM
-337 NHGLP
+337 
-342 TIWEAQQATAEGT
+342 WEAEQATAEGT

-390 NIETALKDVF
+390 NIETALKDAF
-400 TSIAGSIAIA
+400 TSIAGSISIA

-417 DTMGDKVQLVIKE
+417 DTMGDKVQLVFKDA
-430 TAPIITTDENVY
+430 APIITTDMAVY
-442 NNGDADIYI
+442 AAGNADVYI

-478 VMKYRVSIKSGY
+478 VMKYRVTIKSGY
-490 NPPTGETLLTNE
+490 NPSTGKTLLTNE
-502 QATFSYIDYLG
+502 QAAFSYIDYLG
-513 RDAEAEFPKPEVTV
+513 RNAEAEFPKPEVTV

-562 RPAEYHSADGSTGLR
+562 QPAQYHSVNGSTGLR

-583 VAHELFDGYTYYGSY
+583 VDHKIFDGYTYYGSY
-598 ILNDSSL
+598 ILNDGIL
-605 TEGSSATVT
+605 TEGDSATVT

-658 QVLTGHLYGGAFSA
+658 QVPGGRLYGGAFSA
-672 EACGAG
+672 EACGAD

-690 DFTPEAGAT
+690 DFTPVAGAT
-699 YYIWEPSNVYL
+699 YYIWEPSDVYL

-768 GVVNANKG
+768 GVVNANKNG
-776 SKLYQQLFV
+776 TLYQQLFV
-785 RDGSLNAT
+785 RNGILNAT
-793 EGIEA
+793 EGLEA

-830 TLDGIRVTGTSVRT
+830 TLDGIRVTGPSVRT
-844 CTYRGTG
+844 GTYRGTG
-851 TTDDHQSLGISAEPT
+851 TTDDHQSLGISAKTT

-877 TTIHFAET
+877 TTIRFAET

-895 VAPPEPEPE
+895 VAPPEPEPK

-910 HEGTST
+910 HEGTDT
-916 RSITVLT
+916 RTLTVLT

-954 LSNVQEDRTL
+954 LSNVQENRTL

-1028 VFGRCVSRDALL
+1028 VFGRSVSRDALL

-1046 LQGLQLGAAIEIT
+1046 LQGLQRGAAIEIT

>member
-1 MKRIKRTLAALLIVV
+1 MKRIKRTLAALLTVV

-86 PSETSKEDRMTKTK
+86 DNSRMAKTK

-109 LLTEDSTT
+109 LLTEESTT

-122 VYNLKETHTG
+122 VYNLEETHTG
-132 FYAYANRAA
+132 FYTYAGKES
-141 LKQQINAIEQ
+141 LKSQINAITQ
-151 NEDEGG
+151 NQSDGG

-188 GEPTMAYRV
+188 GEPTESYRV
-197 SQVAAD
+197 SQVTAD

-218 EFSSSHKTPDLS
+218 KFSSSHKTPDLS

-390 NIETALKDVF
+390 NIETALKDAF
-400 TSIAGSIAIA
+400 TSIAGSISIA

-417 DTMGDKVQLVIKE
+417 DTMGDKVQLVFKDA
-430 TAPIITTDENVY
+430 APIITTDMAVY
-442 NNGDADIYI
+442 AAGNADVYI
-451 SQGTASYDSAA
+451 SQGTASYDSAT

-478 VMKYRVSIKSGY
+478 VMKYRVTIKSGC
-490 NPPTGETLLTNE
+490 NPSTGETLLTNE

-534 HWYQVNEQ
+534 HWYQVNDK
-542 GQPVNAQG
+542 GLPVNAQG
-550 TVVESPALANQV
+550 TVVESPALAHQV
-562 RPAEYHSADGSTGLR
+562 QPAEYHSVNGSTGLL

-583 VAHELFDGYTYYGSY
+583 VDHKIFDGYTYYGSY
-598 ILNDSSL
+598 ILNDGRL
-605 TEGSSATVT
+605 TEGDSATVT
-614 LTAVSSN
+614 LTA
-621 QDLWFAYGRDFKVA
+621 D
-635 HVQNG
+635 
-640 TVVQT
+640 
-645 DTHAVTEH
+645 E
-653 FDLTA
+653 
-658 QVLTGHLYGGAFSA
+658 
-672 EACGAG
+672 
-678 SVQSFAAGQNAM
+678 
-690 DFTPEAGAT
+690 PEQL
-699 YYIWEPSNVYL
+699 VRL
-710 APRNYNVW
+710 AP
-718 QHVYGG
+718 
-724 SNGERGVI
+724 
-732 ATYLLTTIDRTLYQE
+732 
-747 VGFLSGGSSYVSEKD
+747 
-762 GASIAY
+762 
-768 GVVNANKG
+768 
-776 SKLYQQLFV
+776 
-785 RDGSLNAT
+785 
-793 EGIEA
+793 
-798 TSRDDGYIG
+798 
-807 LYRWT
+807 
-812 DGAFYQK
+812 
-819 DAAFSFQPYWI
+819 
-830 TLDGIRVTGTSVRT
+830 
-844 CTYRGTG
+844 
-851 TTDDHQSLGISAEPT
+851 
-866 GSACTVVSAAE
+866 
-877 TTIHFAET
+877 
-885 YSLDAATDAP
+885 
-895 VAPPEPEPE
+895 
-904 TVTLTL
+904 
-910 HEGTST
+910 
-916 RSITVLT
+916 
-923 GDQRGKVAPAEL
+923 
-935 GGKVFAGW
+935 
-943 YTDDAYRTPAD
+943 
-954 LSNVQEDRTL
+954 
-964 YGKYVSYNYLRVE
+964 
-977 YQRNSFL
+977 
-984 QGNSITLLSA
+984 
-994 VDGRGFAETGFV
+994 
-1006 INGKRVA
+1006 
-1013 VPQLTERFRVFTAQM
+1013 
-1028 VFGRCVSRDALL
+1028 
-1040 MTMPYS
+1040 
-1046 LQGLQLGAAIEIT
+1046 
-1059 PYWVTPDGTTV
+1059 
-1070 YGEAR
+1070 
-1075 TLIYEYFTLR
+1075 
-1085 G
+1085 

>member
-1 MKRIKRTLAALLIVV
+1 MKRIKRTLAALLTVV

-86 PSETSKEDRMTKTK
+86 DNSRMAKTK

-109 LLTEDSTT
+109 LLTEESTT

-122 VYNLKETHTG
+122 VYNLTETHTG
-132 FYAYANRAA
+132 FYTYENKAA
-141 LKQQINAIEQ
+141 LKSKINAIEQ
-151 NEDEGG
+151 DNDNGG

-188 GEPTMAYRV
+188 GEPTKAYEF
-197 SQVAAD
+197 VAVNATYT
-203 ISFDGFNIDVKSNCG
+203 NCQ
-218 EFSSSHKTPDLS
+218 SSHGLVFNRNHSGGQFKADTFLPDYNL
-230 VSVNY
+230 
-235 KAGTPEIVSCDYTQ
+235 TL
-249 TVGDGTSTTNSYS
+249 GDGGTNDFGTYSHNAIASSVTCNKGVSRDIDCNYYKDSSDNWVYTTN
-262 VSSTINTA
+262 V
-270 LNHGSTSGSVKCSHF
+270 VKTD
-285 LGIGQQDWP
+285 LGVP
-294 YVINENYSNGQELST
+294 
-309 GTVSGNGLPA
+309 
-319 KDFTFSTKVAA
+319 
-330 RVTMQIS
+330 TM
-337 NHGLP
+337 
-342 TIWEAQQATAEGT
+342 WEAEQATAEGT

-375 ATNPTK
+375 ATDPTK
-381 GFFAISSST
+381 GYFAIGSST
-390 NIETALKDVF
+390 NVETALKDAF

-417 DTMGDKVQLVIKE
+417 DTMGENVQLVFNNS
-430 TAPIITTDENVY
+430 APIITTDKDVY
-442 NNGDADIYI
+442 DAGNADVYI

-478 VMKYRVSIKSGY
+478 VMKYRVTIKSGY
-490 NPPTGETLLTNE
+490 NPSTGETLLTNE

-534 HWYQVNEQ
+534 HWYQVNEN

-605 TEGSSATVT
+605 TAGDSATVT
-614 LTAVSSN
+614 LTAANSN

-658 QVLTGHLYGGAFSA
+658 QVPGGRLYGGAFSA
-672 EACGAG
+672 EACGAD

-699 YYIWEPSNVYL
+699 YYIWEPSDVYL

-718 QHVYGG
+718 QHVYGS

-851 TTDDHQSLGISAEPT
+851 TTDDHQSLGISAKTT

-877 TTIHFAET
+877 TTIRFAET

-895 VAPPEPEPE
+895 VAPPEPEPK

-916 RSITVLT
+916 RTLTVPT

-954 LSNVQEDRTL
+954 LSNVQENRTL

-1028 VFGRCVSRDALL
+1028 VFGRSVSRDALL

-1046 LQGLQLGAAIEIT
+1046 LQGLQRGAAIEIT

>member
-86 PSETSKEDRMTKTK
+86 PSKTSKEDRMTKTK

-109 LLTEDSTT
+109 LLTEESTT

-122 VYNLKETHTG
+122 VYNLEETHTK
-132 FYAYANRAA
+132 FYTYENKAA
-141 LKQQINAIEQ
+141 LKSKINAIEQ
-151 NEDEGG
+151 DNDNGG

-188 GEPTMAYRV
+188 GEPTKAYEF
-197 SQVAAD
+197 VAVNATYT
-203 ISFDGFNIDVKSNCG
+203 NCQ
-218 EFSSSHKTPDLS
+218 SSHGLVFNRNHSGGQFKADTFLPDYNL
-230 VSVNY
+230 
-235 KAGTPEIVSCDYTQ
+235 TL
-249 TVGDGTSTTNSYS
+249 GDGGTNDFGTYSHNAIASSVTCNKGVSRDIDCNYYKDSSDNWVYTTN
-262 VSSTINTA
+262 V
-270 LNHGSTSGSVKCSHF
+270 VKTD
-285 LGIGQQDWP
+285 LGVP
-294 YVINENYSNGQELST
+294 
-309 GTVSGNGLPA
+309 
-319 KDFTFSTKVAA
+319 
-330 RVTMQIS
+330 TM
-337 NHGLP
+337 
-342 TIWEAQQATAEGT
+342 WEAEQATAEGT

-375 ATNPTK
+375 ATDPTK
-381 GFFAISSST
+381 GYFAIGSST
-390 NIETALKDVF
+390 NVETALKDAF

-417 DTMGDKVQLVIKE
+417 DTMGENVQLVFNNS
-430 TAPIITTDENVY
+430 APIITTDKDVY
-442 NNGDADIYI
+442 DAGNADVYI

-478 VMKYRVSIKSGY
+478 VMKYRVTIKSGY
-490 NPPTGETLLTNE
+490 NPSTDETLLTNE

-534 HWYQVNEQ
+534 HWYQVNEN

-583 VAHELFDGYTYYGSY
+583 VPHELFDGYTYYGSY

-605 TEGSSATVT
+605 TAGDSATVT
-614 LTAVSSN
+614 LTAANSN

-672 EACGAG
+672 EACGAD

-690 DFTPEAGAT
+690 DFTPVAGAT
-699 YYIWEPSNVYL
+699 YYIWEPSDVYL

-768 GVVNANKG
+768 GVVNANKNG
-776 SKLYQQLFV
+776 TLYQQLFV
-785 RDGSLNAT
+785 RNGILNAT
-793 EGIEA
+793 EGLEA

-812 DGAFYQK
+812 DSAFYQK

-851 TTDDHQSLGISAEPT
+851 TTDDHQSLGISAKTT

-877 TTIHFAET
+877 TTIRFAET

-910 HEGTST
+910 HEGTDT
-916 RSITVLT
+916 RTLTVLT

-954 LSNVQEDRTL
+954 LSNVQENRTL

-1028 VFGRCVSRDALL
+1028 VFGRSVSRDALL

-1046 LQGLQLGAAIEIT
+1046 LQGLQRGAAIEIT

>member
-1 MKRIKRTLAALLIVV
+1 MKRIKRTLAALLTVV

-73 DVVLVIDNSNSMY
+73 DVVLVIDNSNSMH
-86 PSETSKEDRMTKTK
+86 PSKTSKEDRMTKTK

-122 VYNLKETHTG
+122 VYNLTETHTG
-132 FYAYANRAA
+132 FYTYENKAA
-141 LKQQINAIEQ
+141 LKSKINAIEQ
-151 NEDEGG
+151 DNDNGG

-188 GEPTMAYRV
+188 GEPTKAYEF
-197 SQVAAD
+197 VAVNATYT
-203 ISFDGFNIDVKSNCG
+203 NCQ
-218 EFSSSHKTPDLS
+218 SSHGLVFNRNHSGGQFKADTFLPDYNL
-230 VSVNY
+230 
-235 KAGTPEIVSCDYTQ
+235 TL
-249 TVGDGTSTTNSYS
+249 GDGGTNDFGTYSHNAIASSVTCNKGVSRDIDCNYYKDSSDNWVYTTN
-262 VSSTINTA
+262 V
-270 LNHGSTSGSVKCSHF
+270 VKTD
-285 LGIGQQDWP
+285 LGVP
-294 YVINENYSNGQELST
+294 
-309 GTVSGNGLPA
+309 
-319 KDFTFSTKVAA
+319 
-330 RVTMQIS
+330 TM
-337 NHGLP
+337 
-342 TIWEAQQATAEGT
+342 WEAEQATAEGT

-375 ATNPTK
+375 ATDPTK
-381 GFFAISSST
+381 GYFAIGSST
-390 NIETALKDVF
+390 NVETALKDAF

-417 DTMGDKVQLVIKE
+417 DTMGENVQLVFNNS
-430 TAPIITTDENVY
+430 APIITTDKDVY
-442 NNGDADIYI
+442 DAGNADVYI

-478 VMKYRVSIKSGY
+478 VMKYRVTIKSGY
-490 NPPTGETLLTNE
+490 NPSTGETLLTNE

-534 HWYQVNEQ
+534 HWYQVNEN

-562 RPAEYHSADGSTGLR
+562 RPAEYHSADDSTGLR

-605 TEGSSATVT
+605 TAGDSATVT

-658 QVLTGHLYGGAFSA
+658 QVPGGRLYGGAFSA
-672 EACGAG
+672 EACGAD

-699 YYIWEPSNVYL
+699 YYIWEPSDVYL

-718 QHVYGG
+718 QHVYGS

-747 VGFLSGGSSYVSEKD
+747 VGFLSGSSSYASEKD

-776 SKLYQQLFV
+776 SELYQQLYV
-785 RDGSLNAT
+785 WRGELNAT
-793 EGIEA
+793 TGINAE
-798 TSRDDGYIG
+798 TRDDGYIG

-812 DGAFYQK
+812 DSAFYHEN
-819 DAAFSFQPYWI
+819 ATLSFQPYWI

-851 TTDDHQSLGISAEPT
+851 TTEDHQSLGISAKTT
-866 GSACTVVSAAE
+866 GSACTAVSAAE
-877 TTIHFAET
+877 TTIRFAET

-895 VAPPEPEPE
+895 VTPPQPEPE

-910 HEGTST
+910 HEGTNT

-923 GDQRGKVAPAEL
+923 GDQRGKVAPAGL

-954 LSNVQEDRTL
+954 LSNVQENRTL

-1013 VPQLTERFRVFTAQM
+1013 VPQLAERFRVFTAQM
-1028 VFGRCVSRDALL
+1028 VFGRSVSRDALL

-1046 LQGLQLGAAIEIT
+1046 LQGLQRGASIEIT

>member
-86 PSETSKEDRMTKTK
+86 DNSRMAKTK

-109 LLTEDSTT
+109 LLTEESTT

-122 VYNLKETHTG
+122 VYNLEETHTG
-132 FYAYANRAA
+132 FYTYAGKES
-141 LKQQINAIEQ
+141 LKSQINAITQ
-151 NEDEGG
+151 NQSDGG

-188 GEPTMAYRV
+188 GEPTKAYEF
-197 SQVAAD
+197 VAKNPTYTGCESWHV
-203 ISFDGFNIDVKSNCG
+203 ISGHHGGTFKAETFEPNYSLTLGDGRTNDFGTYSYNAIARSVICDKGVKSDIDCNYYKD
-218 EFSSSHKTPDLS
+218 SSGNW
-230 VSVNY
+230 VY
-235 KAGTPEIVSCDYTQ
+235 
-249 TVGDGTSTTNSYS
+249 TTNK
-262 VSSTINTA
+262 VGTD
-270 LNHGSTSGSVKCSHF
+270 
-285 LGIGQQDWP
+285 LGVP
-294 YVINENYSNGQELST
+294 
-309 GTVSGNGLPA
+309 
-319 KDFTFSTKVAA
+319 
-330 RVTMQIS
+330 TM
-337 NHGLP
+337 
-342 TIWEAQQATAEGT
+342 WEAEQATAEGT

-390 NIETALKDVF
+390 NIETALKDAF
-400 TSIAGSIAIA
+400 TSIAGSISIA

-417 DTMGDKVQLVIKE
+417 DTMGDKVQLVFKDA
-430 TAPIITTDENVY
+430 APIITTDMAVY
-442 NNGDADIYI
+442 AAGNADVYI
-451 SQGTASYDSAA
+451 SQGTASYDSAT

-478 VMKYRVSIKSGY
+478 VMKYRVTIKSGC
-490 NPPTGETLLTNE
+490 NPSTGETLLTNE

-534 HWYQVNEQ
+534 HWYQVNEK

-550 TVVESPALANQV
+550 TVVESPALAHQV
-562 RPAEYHSADGSTGLR
+562 QPAEYHSVNGSTGLL

-583 VAHELFDGYTYYGSY
+583 VDHKIFDGYTYYGSY
-598 ILNDSSL
+598 ILNDGIL
-605 TEGSSATVT
+605 TEGDSATVT

-672 EACGAG
+672 EACGAD

-690 DFTPEAGAT
+690 DFTPVAGAT
-699 YYIWEPSNVYL
+699 YYIWEPSDVYL

-776 SKLYQQLFV
+776 SELYQQLFV

-793 EGIEA
+793 EGIAA

-851 TTDDHQSLGISAEPT
+851 TTDDHQSLGISAKTT

-877 TTIHFAET
+877 TTIRFAET

-895 VAPPEPEPE
+895 VAPPEPEPK

-910 HEGTST
+910 HEGTDT
-916 RSITVLT
+916 RTLTVLT

-943 YTDDAYRTPAD
+943 YTDDAYCTPAD
-954 LSNVQEDRTL
+954 LSNVQENRTL

-1028 VFGRCVSRDALL
+1028 VFGRSVSRDALL

-1046 LQGLQLGAAIEIT
+1046 LQGLQRGAAIEIT